1 MKNRTL
7 KSLSVL
13 LSICMLGTSPV
24 SATDFS
30 DGSDFTE
37 DNMQAQTDTNSAVA
51 DPTATDDFSAD
62 DATDDTAVFDSED
75 EIFTDEET
83 NSEFSSDENEQNL
96 EEDEAVAAGSLDN
109 SVSAYYANSI
119 VEANIPTDPNVT
131 TTCASYNGSNLESQN
146 YATWSSTVDSYLT
159 TSPDGRLM
167 RVQGN
172 ALDGKL
178 LIEYYDTSYNLK
190 NTMTLDLSLP
200 IFGAFYESNNNY
212 YILTGANNS
221 SQNDSQEVYRV
232 TKYSK
237 DWKAQGSCGLFGA
250 NTTVP
255 FSAGSARM
263 TIYGDYLF
271 VRTCHTM
278 YKSSDGLN
286 HQANVTFSVNTS
298 NMSIIDSYTAIMN
311 SSMGYVS
318 HSFNQFIQIDNGTLI
333 GVDHGDAYPRSIALL
348 KYKTNISNGHFVPTG
363 RNDYCQK
370 TDVLSFP
377 GTIGDNYTGASIGG
391 FEYSDSSY
399 LIAGNYDS
407 NGSSSVRN
415 VFIASVPKDG
425 GTPVIRYLSNYA
437 GTDDSA
443 TTPHLIK
450 TGSNSFVIMWSSQG
464 YVYYT
469 TLDGTGQQTDT
480 TYKMTGNLSDCVPA
494 VINGKL
500 IWYTWK
506 SNVNTFYSINLSNL
520 SDTHATRI
528 KNGHKFAN
536 ETPVNGLMKRSCTVC
551 GYQDTVSVPTSIYLW
566 RRTEPGSYQYN
577 YVGRSNYMELG
588 QSDDLWWTPNF
599 NSANS
604 SYPELSECEIS
615 CSDESVLS
623 IKMNTID
630 MATITAKKAGK
641 ATISIKS
648 KYSDDYVLKTD
659 FYVNMIDSSNSR
671 LSLKRSTYNY
681 DGTEHKPS
689 ATLTI
694 NGAAATEGTDF
705 KLSYEGDL
713 VNAGT
718 VTVTATGIGKYT
730 GSVSTTYRINPQT
743 LTAADTSI
751 SVESAY
757 YNGSEQKPAVSV
769 THNGKKLTP
778 DTDYT
783 VTYTNNIEV
792 TDYARARITG
802 QGNYK
807 GTLTQYFTIRKQ
819 DISNCSIILSAD
831 SFPYDGSDKRP
842 EVTVKAGNNTLTASS
857 DYTVSYSNNRAVGTA
872 TVTISGRNNY
882 TGSASKSFRIVPA
895 DIANFT
901 ASLSASTFG
910 YDGSKKKPSATVRSG
925 NKTLTSGT
933 DFTVSYSNNVN
944 VGTASAVI
952 TGKGNY
958 SGSITKEFI
967 ITPADFSKLTAS
979 LAAGTFSYDGTE
991 KKPEVTVKSGSKQ
1004 LTSGTDFTVS
1014 YTDNINVGTAKAV
1027 ITGKGN
1033 YSGTITK
1040 SFKITQADL
1049 SKFTASLS
1057 ADSFIYDGA
1066 EKKPEV
1072 TVKSDNAQLTA
1083 ATDFT
1088 VSYSSNVNAGTATV
1102 TITGKGNYSGSIRK
1116 QFTITPADFS
1126 GFSAE
1131 LSADTVTYTGSTQK
1145 PGATVKSGD
1154 KVLVSGTD
1162 FTVSYSNNTNAGTAK
1177 ATIKGKG
1184 NYSGTITKEFTITP
1198 ADISQLTA
1206 SLSADIFRYNG
1217 TEQKPSVTVKSR
1229 DKMLVPDTDFTVS
1242 YSDNI
1247 DVGTATVNITGQGNY
1262 TGSMTR
1268 TFTITNARIPA
1279 VITAKS
1285 VTLNQSTKKTS
1296 VFTAETDGKITLKS
1310 SNSKIVKVSG
1320 TKIIPVAPGK
1330 VTLTITAARG
1340 QDYEK
1345 ASKKISVTVRP
1356 LTTSK
1361 LSLKS
1366 TAKKQAT
1373 VSWTAAKSISRYQ
1386 IYYSRRSDMKNA
1398 KHITAKSSAKS
1409 AVLKNLTSK
1418 KKYYVRIRTYKTVS
1432 GKKYYSTWSSVKS
1445 VTVK

>member
-13 LSICMLGTSPV
+13 LSICLLGTSPV

-37 DNMQAQTDTNSAVA
+37 DSTQAQTDTNSAVA

-62 DATDDTAVFDSED
+62 DATDDTAAFDSED

-83 NSEFSSDENEQNL
+83 NSEFSSDEVETEEAPVAGGL
-96 EEDEAVAAGSLDN
+96 EN
-109 SVSAYYANSI
+109 SISTHFNYSI
-119 VEANIPTDPNVT
+119 VEADIENDPSLKT
-131 TTCASYNGSNLESQN
+131 ICDTYKGSNLESQD
-146 YATWSSTVDSYLT
+146 YEAWATTIDSYLT
-159 TSPDGRLM
+159 TSPDGNLM
-167 RVQGN
+167 RVQAG

-178 LIEYYDTSYNLK
+178 LIEYYDTSYNFK
-190 NTMTLDLSLP
+190 RAMTLDLSLP
-200 IFGAFYESNNNY
+200 IFGAFYESNDNY
-212 YILTGANNS
+212 YILTGQNNPDH
-221 SQNDSQEVYRV
+221 NDSVETYRV

-237 DWKAQGSCGLFGA
+237 DWKAQGSCSLFGA
-250 NTTVP
+250 NTAQP
-255 FSAGSARM
+255 FAFGTARM
-263 TIYGDYLF
+263 MVSGNYLY
-271 VRTCHTM
+271 VRTCHVM
-278 YKSSDGLN
+278 YNG

-298 NMSIIDSYTAIMN
+298 DMSIMDQYYKVEYTP
-311 SSMGYVS
+311 SGYVS
-318 HSFNQFIQIDNGTLI
+318 HTFTQFLKMDNGTFL
-333 GVDHGDAYPRSIALL
+333 GVDQGDTYPRGINLVKSTID
-348 KYKTNISNGHFVPTG
+348 SSTG
-363 RNDYCQK
+363 RFTKNFSTSVIMDF
-370 TDVLSFP
+370 TLGS
-377 GTIGDNYTGASIGG
+377 GTYTAATVGG

-399 LIAGNYDS
+399 LVAGSCDIDNTRTT
-407 NGSSSVRN
+407 RN
-415 VFIASVPKDG
+415 VFILSAPKSGD
-425 GTPVIRYLSNYA
+425 TPVIRYLSNYA
-437 GTDDSA
+437 GTEDTASA
-443 TTPHLIK
+443 PHLIK
-450 TGSNSFVIMWSSQG
+450 TGSNSFIIMWSSQG
-464 YVYYT
+464 HVYYT
-469 TLDGTGQQTDT
+469 ALDGNGQQTSSI
-480 TYKMTGNLSDCVPA
+480 YQMVGNLSDCVP
-494 VINGKL
+494 VIVNGKL

-506 SNVNTFYSINLSNL
+506 NEVNTFYSINLSNL
-520 SDTHATRI
+520 SENHASRI
-528 KNGHKFAN
+528 TNGHKFAN

-551 GYQDTVSVPTSIYLW
+551 GYQDTVSVPTSINLW
-566 RRTEPGSYQYN
+566 KKKEPDSYN
-577 YVGRSNYMELG
+577 YIYMGRSNYMDIG
-588 QSDDLWWTPNF
+588 QSADLWWTPKF

-604 SYPELSECEIS
+604 SYPELSECVIS
-615 CSDESVLS
+615 NSDESVLS

-659 FYVNMIDSSNSR
+659 FYVNMIDSSHSR

-783 VTYTNNIEV
+783 VAYTNNIEV

-842 EVTVKAGNNTLTASS
+842 EVTVKSGNNTLTASS

-910 YDGSKKKPSATVRSG
+910 YDGSKKEPSATVRSG

-1066 EKKPEV
+1066 EKKPVV

-1083 ATDFT
+1083 DTDFT
-1088 VSYSSNVNAGTATV
+1088 VSYSSNINAGTATV
-1102 TITGKGNYSGSIRK
+1102 TITGKGNYSGSIKK

-1131 LSADTVTYTGSTQK
+1131 LSADTVTYTGSAQK

-1373 VSWTAAKSISRYQ
+1373 VSWTARKSISRYQ

>member
-62 DATDDTAVFDSED
+62 DATDDTAAFDSED

-83 NSEFSSDENEQNL
+83 NSEFSSDEVETEEAPVAGGL
-96 EEDEAVAAGSLDN
+96 EN
-109 SVSAYYANSI
+109 SISTHFNYSI
-119 VEANIPTDPNVT
+119 VEADIENDPSLKT
-131 TTCASYNGSNLESQN
+131 ICDTYKGSNLESQD
-146 YATWSSTVDSYLT
+146 YEAWATTIDSYLT
-159 TSPDGRLM
+159 TSPDGNLM
-167 RVQGN
+167 RVQAG

-178 LIEYYDTSYNLK
+178 LIEYYDTSYNFK
-190 NTMTLDLSLP
+190 RAMTLDLSLP
-200 IFGAFYESNNNY
+200 IFGAFYESNDNY
-212 YILTGANNS
+212 YVLTGQNNPDH
-221 SQNDSQEVYRV
+221 NDSVETYRV

-237 DWKAQGSCGLFGA
+237 DWKAQGSCSLFGA
-250 NTTVP
+250 NTAQP
-255 FSAGSARM
+255 FAFGTARM
-263 TIYGDYLF
+263 MVSGNYLY
-271 VRTCHTM
+271 VRTCHVM
-278 YKSSDGLN
+278 YNG

-298 NMSIIDSYTAIMN
+298 DMSIMDQYYKVEYTP
-311 SSMGYVS
+311 SGYVS
-318 HSFNQFIQIDNGTLI
+318 HTFTQFLKMDNGTFL
-333 GVDHGDAYPRSIALL
+333 GVDQGDTYPRGINLVKSTID
-348 KYKTNISNGHFVPTG
+348 SSTG
-363 RNDYCQK
+363 RFTKNFSTSVIMDF
-370 TDVLSFP
+370 TLGS
-377 GTIGDNYTGASIGG
+377 GTYTAATVGG

-399 LIAGNYDS
+399 LVAGSCDIDNTRTT
-407 NGSSSVRN
+407 RN
-415 VFIASVPKDG
+415 VFILSAPKSGD
-425 GTPVIRYLSNYA
+425 TPVIRYLSNYA
-437 GTDDSA
+437 GTEDTASA
-443 TTPHLIK
+443 PHLIK
-450 TGSNSFVIMWSSQG
+450 TGSNSFIIMWSSQG
-464 YVYYT
+464 HVYYT
-469 TLDGTGQQTDT
+469 ALDGNGQQTSSI
-480 TYKMTGNLSDCVPA
+480 YQMVGNLSDCVP
-494 VINGKL
+494 VIVNGKL

-506 SNVNTFYSINLSNL
+506 NEVNTFYSINLSNL
-520 SDTHATRI
+520 SENHASRI
-528 KNGHKFAN
+528 TNGHKFAN
-536 ETPVNGLMKRSCTVC
+536 ETPVNGLMKRSCTAC
-551 GYQDTVSVPTSIYLW
+551 GYQDTVSVPTSINLW
-566 RRTEPGSYQYN
+566 KKKEPDSYN
-577 YVGRSNYMELG
+577 YIYMGRSNYMELG

-819 DISNCSIILSAD
+819 DINNCSIILSAD

-842 EVTVKAGNNTLTASS
+842 EVTVKSGNNTLTASS
-857 DYTVSYSNNRAVGTA
+857 DYTVSYSNNRSVGTA

-979 LAAGTFSYDGTE
+979 LATGTFSYDGTE
-991 KKPEVTVKSGSKQ
+991 KKPEVTVKSGSK
-1004 LTSGTDFTVS
+1004 
-1014 YTDNINVGTAKAV
+1014 
-1027 ITGKGN
+1027 
-1033 YSGTITK
+1033 
-1040 SFKITQADL
+1040 
-1049 SKFTASLS
+1049 
-1057 ADSFIYDGA
+1057 
-1066 EKKPEV
+1066 
-1072 TVKSDNAQLTA
+1072 QLTA

-1116 QFTITPADFS
+1116 QFTIIPADFS

-1131 LSADTVTYTGSTQK
+1131 LSADTVTYTGSAQK

-1162 FTVSYSNNTNAGTAK
+1162 FTVSYSNNTNTGTAK

-1217 TEQKPSVTVKSR
+1217 TEQKPSVTVKSG
-1229 DKMLVPDTDFTVS
+1229 DKTLVPDTDFTVS

-1247 DVGTATVNITGQGNY
+1247 DVGTATVTITGQGNY

-1373 VSWTAAKSISRYQ
+1373 VSWTATKSISRYQ

>member
-13 LSICMLGTSPV
+13 LSICLLGTSPV

-37 DNMQAQTDTNSAVA
+37 DSTQAQTDTNSAVA

-62 DATDDTAVFDSED
+62 DATDDTAAFDSED

-83 NSEFSSDENEQNL
+83 NSEFSSDEVETEEAPVAGGL
-96 EEDEAVAAGSLDN
+96 EN
-109 SVSAYYANSI
+109 SISTHFNYSI
-119 VEANIPTDPNVT
+119 VEADIENDPSLKT
-131 TTCASYNGSNLESQN
+131 ICDTYKGSNLESQD
-146 YATWSSTVDSYLT
+146 YEAWATTIDSYLT
-159 TSPDGRLM
+159 TSPDGNLM
-167 RVQGN
+167 RVQAG

-178 LIEYYDTSYNLK
+178 LIEYYDTSYNFK
-190 NTMTLDLSLP
+190 RAMTLDLSLP
-200 IFGAFYESNNNY
+200 IFGAFYESNDNY
-212 YILTGANNS
+212 YILTGQNNPDH
-221 SQNDSQEVYRV
+221 NDSVETYRV

-237 DWKAQGSCGLFGA
+237 DWKAQGSCSLFGA
-250 NTTVP
+250 NTAQP
-255 FSAGSARM
+255 FAFGTARM
-263 TIYGDYLF
+263 MVSGNYLY
-271 VRTCHTM
+271 VRTCHVM
-278 YKSSDGLN
+278 YNG

-298 NMSIIDSYTAIMN
+298 DMSIMDQYYKVEYTP
-311 SSMGYVS
+311 SGYVS
-318 HSFNQFIQIDNGTLI
+318 HTFTQFLKMDNGTFL
-333 GVDHGDAYPRSIALL
+333 GVDQGDTYPRGINLVKSTID
-348 KYKTNISNGHFVPTG
+348 SSTG
-363 RNDYCQK
+363 RFTKNFSTSVIMDF
-370 TDVLSFP
+370 TLGS
-377 GTIGDNYTGASIGG
+377 GTYTAATVGG

-399 LIAGNYDS
+399 LVAGSCDIDNTRTT
-407 NGSSSVRN
+407 RN
-415 VFIASVPKDG
+415 VFILSAPKSGD
-425 GTPVIRYLSNYA
+425 TPVIRYLSNYA
-437 GTDDSA
+437 GTEDTASA
-443 TTPHLIK
+443 PHLIK
-450 TGSNSFVIMWSSQG
+450 TGSNSFIIMWSSQG
-464 YVYYT
+464 HVYYT
-469 TLDGTGQQTDT
+469 ALDGNGQQTSSI
-480 TYKMTGNLSDCVPA
+480 YQMVGNLSDCVP
-494 VINGKL
+494 VIVNGKL

-506 SNVNTFYSINLSNL
+506 NEVNTFYSINLSNL
-520 SDTHATRI
+520 SENHASRI
-528 KNGHKFAN
+528 TNGHKFAN

-551 GYQDTVSVPTSIYLW
+551 GYQDTVSVPTSINLW
-566 RRTEPGSYQYN
+566 KKKEPDSYN
-577 YVGRSNYMELG
+577 YIYMGRSNYMDIG
-588 QSDDLWWTPNF
+588 QSADLWWTPKF

-604 SYPELSECEIS
+604 SYPELSECVIS
-615 CSDESVLS
+615 NSDESVLS

-659 FYVNMIDSSNSR
+659 FYVNMIDSSHSR

-783 VTYTNNIEV
+783 VAYTNNIEV

-842 EVTVKAGNNTLTASS
+842 EVTVKSGNNTLTASS

-1014 YTDNINVGTAKAV
+1014 YTDNINVGTAKAI

-1083 ATDFT
+1083 DTDFT

-1102 TITGKGNYSGSIRK
+1102 TITGKGNYSGSIKK

-1131 LSADTVTYTGSTQK
+1131 LSADTVTYTGSAQK

-1162 FTVSYSNNTNAGTAK
+1162 FTVSYSNNTNTGTAK

-1217 TEQKPSVTVKSR
+1217 AEQKPSVTVKSR

>member
-13 LSICMLGTSPV
+13 LSICLLGTSPV

-37 DNMQAQTDTNSAVA
+37 DSMQAQTDTNSAVA

-62 DATDDTAVFDSED
+62 DATDDTAAFDSED

-83 NSEFSSDENEQNL
+83 NSEFSSDEVETEEAPVAGGL
-96 EEDEAVAAGSLDN
+96 EN
-109 SVSAYYANSI
+109 SISTHFNYSI
-119 VEANIPTDPNVT
+119 VEADIENDPSLKT
-131 TTCASYNGSNLESQN
+131 ICDTYKGSNLESQD
-146 YATWSSTVDSYLT
+146 YEAWATTIDSYLT
-159 TSPDGRLM
+159 TSPDGNLM
-167 RVQGN
+167 RVQAG

-178 LIEYYDTSYNLK
+178 LIEYYDTSYNFK
-190 NTMTLDLSLP
+190 RAMTLDLSLP
-200 IFGAFYESNNNY
+200 IFGAFYESNDNY
-212 YILTGANNS
+212 YILTGQNNPDH
-221 SQNDSQEVYRV
+221 NDSVETYRV

-237 DWKAQGSCGLFGA
+237 DWKAQGSCSLFGA
-250 NTTVP
+250 NTAQP
-255 FSAGSARM
+255 FAFGTARM
-263 TIYGDYLF
+263 MVSGNYLY
-271 VRTCHTM
+271 VRTCHVM
-278 YKSSDGLN
+278 YNG

-298 NMSIIDSYTAIMN
+298 DMSIMDQYYKVEYTP
-311 SSMGYVS
+311 SGYVS
-318 HSFNQFIQIDNGTLI
+318 HTFTQFLKMDNGTFL
-333 GVDHGDAYPRSIALL
+333 GVDQGDTYPRGINLVKSTID
-348 KYKTNISNGHFVPTG
+348 SSTG
-363 RNDYCQK
+363 RFTKNFSTSVIMDF
-370 TDVLSFP
+370 TLGS
-377 GTIGDNYTGASIGG
+377 GTYTAATVGG

-399 LIAGNYDS
+399 LVAGSCDIDNTRTT
-407 NGSSSVRN
+407 RN
-415 VFIASVPKDG
+415 VFILSAPKSGD
-425 GTPVIRYLSNYA
+425 TPVIRYLSNYA
-437 GTDDSA
+437 GTEDTASA
-443 TTPHLIK
+443 PHLIK
-450 TGSNSFVIMWSSQG
+450 TGSNSFIIMWSSQG
-464 YVYYT
+464 HVYYT
-469 TLDGTGQQTDT
+469 ALDGNGQQTSSI
-480 TYKMTGNLSDCVPA
+480 YQMVGNLSDCVP
-494 VINGKL
+494 VIVNGKL

-506 SNVNTFYSINLSNL
+506 NEVNTFYSINLSNL
-520 SDTHATRI
+520 SENHASRI
-528 KNGHKFAN
+528 TNGHKFAN

-551 GYQDTVSVPTSIYLW
+551 GYQDTVSVPTYIKLW
-566 RRTEPGSYQYN
+566 KKKEPDSYN
-577 YVGRSNYMELG
+577 YIYMGRSNYMDIG
-588 QSDDLWWTPNF
+588 QSADLWWTPDF

-659 FYVNMIDSSNSR
+659 FYVNMIDSSHSR
-671 LSLKRSTYNY
+671 LSLEKSTYNY

-694 NGAAATEGTDF
+694 NGTAATEGTDF

-743 LTAADTSI
+743 LTATDTSI

-783 VTYTNNIEV
+783 VAYTNNIEV

-842 EVTVKAGNNTLTASS
+842 EVTVKSGNNTLTASS

-979 LAAGTFSYDGTE
+979 LAAGTFSYDSTE

-1004 LTSGTDFTVS
+1004 LTAGTDFTVS

-1066 EKKPEV
+1066 EKKPVV

-1083 ATDFT
+1083 DTDFT
-1088 VSYSSNVNAGTATV
+1088 VSYSSNINAGTATV
-1102 TITGKGNYSGSIRK
+1102 TITGKGNYSGSIKK

-1131 LSADTVTYTGSTQK
+1131 LSADTVTYTGSAQK

-1310 SNSKIVKVSG
+1310 SNSKIVKVSR

-1373 VSWTAAKSISRYQ
+1373 VSWTARKSISRYQ

>member
-37 DNMQAQTDTNSAVA
+37 DSTQAQTDTNSAVA
-51 DPTATDDFSAD
+51 DQTATDNFSAD
-62 DATDDTAVFDSED
+62 DATDDTTAFDSED

-83 NSEFSSDENEQNL
+83 NSEFSSDEVETEEAPVAGGL
-96 EEDEAVAAGSLDN
+96 EN
-109 SVSAYYANSI
+109 SISTHFNYSI
-119 VEANIPTDPNVT
+119 VEADIENDPSLKT
-131 TTCASYNGSNLESQN
+131 ICDTYKGSNLESQD
-146 YATWSSTVDSYLT
+146 YEAWATTIDSYLT
-159 TSPDGRLM
+159 TSPDGNLM
-167 RVQGN
+167 RVQAG

-178 LIEYYDTSYNLK
+178 LIEYYDTSYNFK
-190 NTMTLDLSLP
+190 RAMTLDLSLP
-200 IFGAFYESNNNY
+200 IFGAFYESNDNY
-212 YILTGANNS
+212 YVLTGQNNPDH
-221 SQNDSQEVYRV
+221 NDSVETYRV

-237 DWKAQGSCGLFGA
+237 DWKAQGSCSLFGA
-250 NTTVP
+250 NTAQP
-255 FSAGSARM
+255 FAFGTARM
-263 TIYGDYLF
+263 MVSGNYLY
-271 VRTCHTM
+271 VRTCHVM
-278 YKSSDGLN
+278 YNG

-298 NMSIIDSYTAIMN
+298 DMSIMDQYYKVEYTP
-311 SSMGYVS
+311 SGYVS
-318 HSFNQFIQIDNGTLI
+318 HTFTQFLKMDNGTFL
-333 GVDHGDAYPRSIALL
+333 GVDQGDTYPRGINLVKSTID
-348 KYKTNISNGHFVPTG
+348 SSTG
-363 RNDYCQK
+363 RFTKNFSTSVIMDF
-370 TDVLSFP
+370 TLGS
-377 GTIGDNYTGASIGG
+377 GTYTAATVGG

-399 LIAGNYDS
+399 LVAGSCDIDNTRTT
-407 NGSSSVRN
+407 RN
-415 VFIASVPKDG
+415 VFILSAPKSGD
-425 GTPVIRYLSNYA
+425 TPVIRYLSNYA
-437 GTDDSA
+437 GTEDTASA
-443 TTPHLIK
+443 PHLIK
-450 TGSNSFVIMWSSQG
+450 TGSNSFIIMWSSQG
-464 YVYYT
+464 HVYYT
-469 TLDGTGQQTDT
+469 ALDGNGQQTSSI
-480 TYKMTGNLSDCVPA
+480 YQMVGNLSDCVP
-494 VINGKL
+494 VIVNGKL

-506 SNVNTFYSINLSNL
+506 NEVNTFYSINLSNL
-520 SDTHATRI
+520 SENHASRI
-528 KNGHKFAN
+528 TNGHKFAN

-566 RRTEPGSYQYN
+566 KKKEPDSYN
-577 YVGRSNYMELG
+577 YVYMGRSNYMDIG
-588 QSDDLWWTPNF
+588 QSADLWWTPDF

-659 FYVNMIDSSNSR
+659 FYVNMIDSSHSR

-743 LTAADTSI
+743 LTSADTSI

-769 THNGKKLTP
+769 IHNGKKLTP

-842 EVTVKAGNNTLTASS
+842 EVTVKSGNNTLTASS

-979 LAAGTFSYDGTE
+979 LATGTFSYDGTE

-1004 LTSGTDFTVS
+1004 LTAGTDFTVS

-1131 LSADTVTYTGSTQK
+1131 LSADTVTYTGSAQK

-1162 FTVSYSNNTNAGTAK
+1162 FTVSYSNNTNTGTAK

-1217 TEQKPSVTVKSR
+1217 AEQKPSVTVKSG
-1229 DKMLVPDTDFTVS
+1229 DKTLVPDTDFTVS

-1247 DVGTATVNITGQGNY
+1247 DVGTATVTITGQGNY

-1386 IYYSRRSDMKNA
+1386 IYYSQRSDMKNA

>member
-1 MKNRTL
+1 
-7 KSLSVL
+7 
-13 LSICMLGTSPV
+13 
-24 SATDFS
+24 
-30 DGSDFTE
+30 
-37 DNMQAQTDTNSAVA
+37 
-51 DPTATDDFSAD
+51 
-62 DATDDTAVFDSED
+62 
-75 EIFTDEET
+75 
-83 NSEFSSDENEQNL
+83 
-96 EEDEAVAAGSLDN
+96 
-109 SVSAYYANSI
+109 
-119 VEANIPTDPNVT
+119 
-131 TTCASYNGSNLESQN
+131 
-146 YATWSSTVDSYLT
+146 
-159 TSPDGRLM
+159 
-167 RVQGN
+167 
-172 ALDGKL
+172 
-178 LIEYYDTSYNLK
+178 
-190 NTMTLDLSLP
+190 
-200 IFGAFYESNNNY
+200 
-212 YILTGANNS
+212 
-221 SQNDSQEVYRV
+221 
-232 TKYSK
+232 
-237 DWKAQGSCGLFGA
+237 
-250 NTTVP
+250 
-255 FSAGSARM
+255 
-263 TIYGDYLF
+263 
-271 VRTCHTM
+271 
-278 YKSSDGLN
+278 
-286 HQANVTFSVNTS
+286 
-298 NMSIIDSYTAIMN
+298 
-311 SSMGYVS
+311 
-318 HSFNQFIQIDNGTLI
+318 
-333 GVDHGDAYPRSIALL
+333 
-348 KYKTNISNGHFVPTG
+348 
-363 RNDYCQK
+363 
-370 TDVLSFP
+370 
-377 GTIGDNYTGASIGG
+377 
-391 FEYSDSSY
+391 
-399 LIAGNYDS
+399 
-407 NGSSSVRN
+407 
-415 VFIASVPKDG
+415 
-425 GTPVIRYLSNYA
+425 
-437 GTDDSA
+437 
-443 TTPHLIK
+443 
-450 TGSNSFVIMWSSQG
+450 
-464 YVYYT
+464 
-469 TLDGTGQQTDT
+469 
-480 TYKMTGNLSDCVPA
+480 
-494 VINGKL
+494 
-500 IWYTWK
+500 
-506 SNVNTFYSINLSNL
+506 
-520 SDTHATRI
+520 
-528 KNGHKFAN
+528 
-536 ETPVNGLMKRSCTVC
+536 
-551 GYQDTVSVPTSIYLW
+551 
-566 RRTEPGSYQYN
+566 
-577 YVGRSNYMELG
+577 
-588 QSDDLWWTPNF
+588 
-599 NSANS
+599 
-604 SYPELSECEIS
+604 
-615 CSDESVLS
+615 
-623 IKMNTID
+623 

-659 FYVNMIDSSNSR
+659 FYVNMIDSSHSR

-694 NGAAATEGTDF
+694 NGVAATEGTDF

-718 VTVTATGIGKYT
+718 ATVTATGIGKYT

-743 LTAADTSI
+743 LTAADTNI

-783 VTYTNNIEV
+783 VAYTNNIEV

-842 EVTVKAGNNTLTASS
+842 EVTVKSGNNTLTASS

-901 ASLSASTFG
+901 VSLSASTFG

-925 NKTLTSGT
+925 NKT
-933 DFTVSYSNNVN
+933 
-944 VGTASAVI
+944 
-952 TGKGNY
+952 
-958 SGSITKEFI
+958 
-967 ITPADFSKLTAS
+967 
-979 LAAGTFSYDGTE
+979 
-991 KKPEVTVKSGSKQ
+991 

-1066 EKKPEV
+1066 EKKPVV

-1083 ATDFT
+1083 DTDFT
-1088 VSYSSNVNAGTATV
+1088 VSYSSNINAGTATV
-1102 TITGKGNYSGSIRK
+1102 TITGKGNYSGSIKK

-1131 LSADTVTYTGSTQK
+1131 LSADTVTYTGSAQK

-1296 VFTAETDGKITLKS
+1296 IFTAETDGKITLKS

-1386 IYYSRRSDMKNA
+1386 IYYSQRSDMKNA

>member
-37 DNMQAQTDTNSAVA
+37 DSTQTQTDTTVAAADSA
-51 DPTATDDFSAD
+51 DNFSAD
-62 DATDDTAVFDSED
+62 DATDDTTAFDSED

-83 NSEFSSDENEQNL
+83 NSEFSSDEVETEEAPVAGGL
-96 EEDEAVAAGSLDN
+96 EN
-109 SVSAYYANSI
+109 SISTHFNYSI
-119 VEANIPTDPNVT
+119 VEADIENDPSLKT
-131 TTCASYNGSNLESQN
+131 ICDTYKGSNLESQD
-146 YATWSSTVDSYLT
+146 YEAWATTIDSYLT
-159 TSPDGRLM
+159 TSPDGNLM
-167 RVQGN
+167 RVQAG

-178 LIEYYDTSYNLK
+178 LIEYYDTSYNFK
-190 NTMTLDLSLP
+190 RAMTLDLSLP
-200 IFGAFYESNNNY
+200 IFGAFYESNDNY
-212 YILTGANNS
+212 YVLTGQNNPDH
-221 SQNDSQEVYRV
+221 NDSVETYRV

-237 DWKAQGSCGLFGA
+237 DWKAQGSCSLFGA
-250 NTTVP
+250 NTAQP
-255 FSAGSARM
+255 FAFGTARM
-263 TIYGDYLF
+263 MVSGNYLY
-271 VRTCHTM
+271 VRTCHVM
-278 YKSSDGLN
+278 YNG

-298 NMSIIDSYTAIMN
+298 DMSIMDQYYKVEYTP
-311 SSMGYVS
+311 SGYVS
-318 HSFNQFIQIDNGTLI
+318 HTFTQFLKMDNGTFL
-333 GVDHGDAYPRSIALL
+333 GVDQGDTYPRGINLVKSTID
-348 KYKTNISNGHFVPTG
+348 SSTG
-363 RNDYCQK
+363 RFTKNFSTSVIMDF
-370 TDVLSFP
+370 TLGS
-377 GTIGDNYTGASIGG
+377 GTYTAATVGG

-399 LIAGNYDS
+399 LVAGSCDIDNTRTT
-407 NGSSSVRN
+407 RN
-415 VFIASVPKDG
+415 VFILSAPKSGD
-425 GTPVIRYLSNYA
+425 TPVIRYLSNYA
-437 GTDDSA
+437 GTEDTASA
-443 TTPHLIK
+443 PHLIK
-450 TGSNSFVIMWSSQG
+450 TGSNSFIIMWSSQG
-464 YVYYT
+464 HVYYT
-469 TLDGTGQQTDT
+469 ALDGNGQQTSSI
-480 TYKMTGNLSDCVPA
+480 YQMVGNLSDCVP
-494 VINGKL
+494 VIVNGKL

-506 SNVNTFYSINLSNL
+506 NEVNTFYSINLSNL
-520 SDTHATRI
+520 SENHASRI
-528 KNGHKFAN
+528 TNGHKFAN

-566 RRTEPGSYQYN
+566 KKKEPDSYN
-577 YVGRSNYMELG
+577 YTYMGRSNYMDIG
-588 QSDDLWWTPNF
+588 QSADLWWTPDF

-842 EVTVKAGNNTLTASS
+842 EVTVKSGNNTLTASS

-979 LAAGTFSYDGTE
+979 LATGTFSYDGTE

-1004 LTSGTDFTVS
+1004 LTAGTDFTVS

-1102 TITGKGNYSGSIRK
+1102 TITGKGNYSGSIKK

-1131 LSADTVTYTGSTQK
+1131 LSADTVTYTGSAQK

-1162 FTVSYSNNTNAGTAK
+1162 FTVSYSNNTNTGTAK

-1217 TEQKPSVTVKSR
+1217 AEQKPSVTVKSG
-1229 DKMLVPDTDFTVS
+1229 DKTLVPDTDFTVS

-1247 DVGTATVNITGQGNY
+1247 DVGTATVTITGQGNY

-1386 IYYSRRSDMKNA
+1386 IYYSQRSDMKNA

>member
-13 LSICMLGTSPV
+13 LSICLLGTSPV

-37 DNMQAQTDTNSAVA
+37 DSTQAQTDTNSAVA

-62 DATDDTAVFDSED
+62 DATDDTAAFDSED

-83 NSEFSSDENEQNL
+83 NSEFSSDEVETEEAPVAGGL
-96 EEDEAVAAGSLDN
+96 EN
-109 SVSAYYANSI
+109 SISTHFNYSI
-119 VEANIPTDPNVT
+119 VEADIENDPSLKT
-131 TTCASYNGSNLESQN
+131 ICDTYKGSNLESQD
-146 YATWSSTVDSYLT
+146 YEAWATTIDSYLT
-159 TSPDGRLM
+159 TSPDGNLM
-167 RVQGN
+167 RVQAG

-178 LIEYYDTSYNLK
+178 LIEYYDTSYNFK
-190 NTMTLDLSLP
+190 RAMTLDLSLP
-200 IFGAFYESNNNY
+200 IFGAFYESNDNY
-212 YILTGANNS
+212 YILTGQNNPDH
-221 SQNDSQEVYRV
+221 NDSVETYRV

-237 DWKAQGSCGLFGA
+237 DWKAQGSCSLFGA
-250 NTTVP
+250 NTAQP
-255 FSAGSARM
+255 FAFGTARM
-263 TIYGDYLF
+263 MVSGNYLY
-271 VRTCHTM
+271 VRTCHVM
-278 YKSSDGLN
+278 YNG

-298 NMSIIDSYTAIMN
+298 DMSIMDQYYKVEYTP
-311 SSMGYVS
+311 SGYVS
-318 HSFNQFIQIDNGTLI
+318 HTFTQFLKMDNGTFL
-333 GVDHGDAYPRSIALL
+333 GVDQGDTYPRGINLVKSTID
-348 KYKTNISNGHFVPTG
+348 SSTG
-363 RNDYCQK
+363 RFTKNFSTSVIMDF
-370 TDVLSFP
+370 TLGS
-377 GTIGDNYTGASIGG
+377 GTYTAATVGG

-399 LIAGNYDS
+399 LVAGSCDIDNTRTT
-407 NGSSSVRN
+407 RN
-415 VFIASVPKDG
+415 VFILSAPKSGD
-425 GTPVIRYLSNYA
+425 TPVIRYLSNYA
-437 GTDDSA
+437 GTEDTASA
-443 TTPHLIK
+443 PHLIK
-450 TGSNSFVIMWSSQG
+450 TGSNSFIIMWSSQG
-464 YVYYT
+464 HVYYT
-469 TLDGTGQQTDT
+469 ALDGNGQQTSSI
-480 TYKMTGNLSDCVPA
+480 YQMVGNLSDCVP
-494 VINGKL
+494 VIVNGKL

-506 SNVNTFYSINLSNL
+506 NEVNTFYSINLSNL
-520 SDTHATRI
+520 SENHASRI
-528 KNGHKFAN
+528 TNGHKFAN

-551 GYQDTVSVPTSIYLW
+551 GYQDTVSVPTSINLW
-566 RRTEPGSYQYN
+566 KKKEPDSYN
-577 YVGRSNYMELG
+577 YIYMGRSNYMDIG
-588 QSDDLWWTPNF
+588 QSADLWWTPKF

-604 SYPELSECEIS
+604 SYPELSECVIS
-615 CSDESVLS
+615 NSDESVLS

-659 FYVNMIDSSNSR
+659 FYVNMIDSSHSR

-783 VTYTNNIEV
+783 VAYTNNIEV

-842 EVTVKAGNNTLTASS
+842 EVTVKSGNNTLTASS

-1014 YTDNINVGTAKAV
+1014 YTDNINVGTAKAI

-1083 ATDFT
+1083 DTDFT

-1102 TITGKGNYSGSIRK
+1102 TITGKGNYSGSIKK

-1131 LSADTVTYTGSTQK
+1131 LSADTVTYTGSAQK

-1162 FTVSYSNNTNAGTAK
+1162 FTVSYSNNTNTGTAK

-1373 VSWTAAKSISRYQ
+1373 VSWTARKSISRYQ

>member
-13 LSICMLGTSPV
+13 LSICLLGTSPV

-37 DNMQAQTDTNSAVA
+37 DSTQAQTDTTVATADSA
-51 DPTATDDFSAD
+51 DNFSAD
-62 DATDDTAVFDSED
+62 DATDDTTAFDSED

-83 NSEFSSDENEQNL
+83 NSEFSSDEVETEEAPVAGGL
-96 EEDEAVAAGSLDN
+96 EN
-109 SVSAYYANSI
+109 SISTHFNYSI
-119 VEANIPTDPNVT
+119 VEADIENDPSLKT
-131 TTCASYNGSNLESQN
+131 ICDTYKGSNLESQD
-146 YATWSSTVDSYLT
+146 YEAWATTIDSYLT
-159 TSPDGRLM
+159 TSPDGNLM
-167 RVQGN
+167 RVQAG

-178 LIEYYDTSYNLK
+178 LIEYYDTSYNFK
-190 NTMTLDLSLP
+190 RAMTLDLSLP
-200 IFGAFYESNNNY
+200 IFGAFYESNDNY
-212 YILTGANNS
+212 YVLTGQNNPDH
-221 SQNDSQEVYRV
+221 NDSVETYRV

-237 DWKAQGSCGLFGA
+237 DWKAQGSCSLFGA
-250 NTTVP
+250 NTAQP
-255 FSAGSARM
+255 FAFGTARM
-263 TIYGDYLF
+263 MVSGNYLY
-271 VRTCHTM
+271 VRTCHVM
-278 YKSSDGLN
+278 YNG

-298 NMSIIDSYTAIMN
+298 DMSIMDQYYKVEYTP
-311 SSMGYVS
+311 SGYVS
-318 HSFNQFIQIDNGTLI
+318 HTFTQFLKMDNGTFL
-333 GVDHGDAYPRSIALL
+333 GVDQGDTYPRGINLVKSTID
-348 KYKTNISNGHFVPTG
+348 SSTG
-363 RNDYCQK
+363 RFTKNFSTSVIMDF
-370 TDVLSFP
+370 TLGS
-377 GTIGDNYTGASIGG
+377 GTYTAATVGG

-399 LIAGNYDS
+399 LVAGSCDIDNTRTT
-407 NGSSSVRN
+407 RN
-415 VFIASVPKDG
+415 VFILSAPKSSD
-425 GTPVIRYLSNYA
+425 TPVIRYLSNYA
-437 GTDDSA
+437 GTEDTASA
-443 TTPHLIK
+443 PHLIK
-450 TGSNSFVIMWSSQG
+450 TGSNSFIIMWSSQG
-464 YVYYT
+464 HVYYT
-469 TLDGTGQQTDT
+469 ALDGNGQQTSSI
-480 TYKMTGNLSDCVPA
+480 YQMVGNLSDCVP
-494 VINGKL
+494 VIVNGKL

-506 SNVNTFYSINLSNL
+506 NEVNTFYSINLSNL
-520 SDTHATRI
+520 SENHASRI
-528 KNGHKFAN
+528 TNGHKFAN

-566 RRTEPGSYQYN
+566 KKKEPDSYN
-577 YVGRSNYMELG
+577 YVYMGRSNYMDIG
-588 QSDDLWWTPNF
+588 QSADLWWTPDF

-659 FYVNMIDSSNSR
+659 FYVDMIDSSNSR

-743 LTAADTSI
+743 LTSADTSI

-842 EVTVKAGNNTLTASS
+842 EVTVKSGNNTLTASS

-944 VGTASAVI
+944 AGTASAVI

-979 LAAGTFSYDGTE
+979 LATGTFSYDGTE

-1004 LTSGTDFTVS
+1004 LTAGTDFTVS

-1057 ADSFIYDGA
+1057 VDSFIYDGA

-1102 TITGKGNYSGSIRK
+1102 TITGKGNYSGSIKK

-1131 LSADTVTYTGSTQK
+1131 LSADTVTYTGSAQK

-1162 FTVSYSNNTNAGTAK
+1162 FTVSYSNNTNTGTAK

-1217 TEQKPSVTVKSR
+1217 AEQKPSVTVKSG
-1229 DKMLVPDTDFTVS
+1229 DKTLVPDTDFTVS

-1279 VITAKS
+1279 VITAKN

-1373 VSWTAAKSISRYQ
+1373 VSWTAAKSISGYQ
-1386 IYYSRRSDMKNA
+1386 IYYSQRSDMKNA

>member
-13 LSICMLGTSPV
+13 LSICLLGTSPV

-37 DNMQAQTDTNSAVA
+37 DSTQAQTDTNSAVA

-62 DATDDTAVFDSED
+62 DATDDTAAFDSED

-83 NSEFSSDENEQNL
+83 NSEFSSDEVETEEAPVAGGL
-96 EEDEAVAAGSLDN
+96 EN
-109 SVSAYYANSI
+109 SISTHFNYSI
-119 VEANIPTDPNVT
+119 VEADIENDPSLKT
-131 TTCASYNGSNLESQN
+131 ICDTYKGSNLESQD
-146 YATWSSTVDSYLT
+146 YEAWATTIDSYLT
-159 TSPDGRLM
+159 TSPDGNLM
-167 RVQGN
+167 RVQAG

-178 LIEYYDTSYNLK
+178 LIEYYDTSYNFK
-190 NTMTLDLSLP
+190 RAMTLDLSLP
-200 IFGAFYESNNNY
+200 IFGAFYESNDNY
-212 YILTGANNS
+212 YILTGQNNPDH
-221 SQNDSQEVYRV
+221 NDSVETYRV

-237 DWKAQGSCGLFGA
+237 DWKAQGSCSLFGA
-250 NTTVP
+250 NTAQP
-255 FSAGSARM
+255 FAFGTARM
-263 TIYGDYLF
+263 MVSGNYLY
-271 VRTCHTM
+271 VRTCHVM
-278 YKSSDGLN
+278 YNG

-298 NMSIIDSYTAIMN
+298 DMSIMDQYYKVEYTP
-311 SSMGYVS
+311 SGYVS
-318 HSFNQFIQIDNGTLI
+318 HTFTQFLKMDNGTFL
-333 GVDHGDAYPRSIALL
+333 GVDQGDTYPRGINLVKSTID
-348 KYKTNISNGHFVPTG
+348 SSTG
-363 RNDYCQK
+363 RFTKNFSTSVIMDF
-370 TDVLSFP
+370 TLGS
-377 GTIGDNYTGASIGG
+377 GTYTAATVGG

-399 LIAGNYDS
+399 LVAGSCDIDNTRTT
-407 NGSSSVRN
+407 RN
-415 VFIASVPKDG
+415 VFILSAPKSGD
-425 GTPVIRYLSNYA
+425 TPVIRYLSNYA
-437 GTDDSA
+437 GTEDTASA
-443 TTPHLIK
+443 PHLIK
-450 TGSNSFVIMWSSQG
+450 TGSNSFIIMWSSQG
-464 YVYYT
+464 HVYYT
-469 TLDGTGQQTDT
+469 ALDGNGQQTSSI
-480 TYKMTGNLSDCVPA
+480 YQMVGNLSDCVP
-494 VINGKL
+494 VIVNGKL

-506 SNVNTFYSINLSNL
+506 NEVNTFYSINLSNL
-520 SDTHATRI
+520 SENHASRI
-528 KNGHKFAN
+528 TNGHKFAN

-551 GYQDTVSVPTSIYLW
+551 GYQDTVSVPTSINLW
-566 RRTEPGSYQYN
+566 KKKEPDSYN
-577 YVGRSNYMELG
+577 YIYMGRSNYMDIG
-588 QSDDLWWTPNF
+588 QSADLWWTPKF

-604 SYPELSECEIS
+604 SYPELSECVIS
-615 CSDESVLS
+615 NSDESVLS

-659 FYVNMIDSSNSR
+659 FYVNMIDSSHSR

-783 VTYTNNIEV
+783 VAYTNNIEV

-842 EVTVKAGNNTLTASS
+842 EVTVKSGNNTLTASS

-910 YDGSKKKPSATVRSG
+910 YDGSKKEPSATVRSG

-979 LAAGTFSYDGTE
+979 LAAGTFSYDSTE

-1004 LTSGTDFTVS
+1004 LTAGTDFTVS

-1066 EKKPEV
+1066 EKKPVV

-1083 ATDFT
+1083 DTDFT

-1102 TITGKGNYSGSIRK
+1102 TITGKGNYSGSIKK

-1131 LSADTVTYTGSTQK
+1131 LSADTVTYTGSAQK

-1206 SLSADIFRYNG
+1206 FLSADIFRYNG

-1229 DKMLVPDTDFTVS
+1229 DKMLVPDTDFSVS

>member
-13 LSICMLGTSPV
+13 LSICLLGTSPV

-37 DNMQAQTDTNSAVA
+37 DSTQAQTDTNSAVA

-62 DATDDTAVFDSED
+62 DATDDTAAFDSED

-83 NSEFSSDENEQNL
+83 NSEFSSDEVETEEAPVAGGL
-96 EEDEAVAAGSLDN
+96 EN
-109 SVSAYYANSI
+109 SISTHFNYSI
-119 VEANIPTDPNVT
+119 VEADIENDPSLKT
-131 TTCASYNGSNLESQN
+131 ICDTYKGSNLESQD
-146 YATWSSTVDSYLT
+146 YEAWATTIDSYLT
-159 TSPDGRLM
+159 TSPDGNLM
-167 RVQGN
+167 RVQAG

-178 LIEYYDTSYNLK
+178 LIEYYDTSYNFK
-190 NTMTLDLSLP
+190 RAMTLDLSLP
-200 IFGAFYESNNNY
+200 IFGAFYESNDNY
-212 YILTGANNS
+212 YILTGQNNPDH
-221 SQNDSQEVYRV
+221 NDSVETYRV

-237 DWKAQGSCGLFGA
+237 DWKAQGSCSLFGA
-250 NTTVP
+250 NTAQP
-255 FSAGSARM
+255 FAFGTARM
-263 TIYGDYLF
+263 MVSGNYLY
-271 VRTCHTM
+271 VRTCHVM
-278 YKSSDGLN
+278 YNG

-298 NMSIIDSYTAIMN
+298 DMSIMDQYYKVEYTP
-311 SSMGYVS
+311 SGYVS
-318 HSFNQFIQIDNGTLI
+318 HTFTQFLKMDNGTFL
-333 GVDHGDAYPRSIALL
+333 GVDQGDTYPRGINLVKSTID
-348 KYKTNISNGHFVPTG
+348 SSTG
-363 RNDYCQK
+363 RFTKNFSTSVIMDF
-370 TDVLSFP
+370 TLGG
-377 GTIGDNYTGASIGG
+377 GTYTAATVGG

-399 LIAGNYDS
+399 LVAGSCDIDNTRTT
-407 NGSSSVRN
+407 RN
-415 VFIASVPKDG
+415 VFILSAPKSGD
-425 GTPVIRYLSNYA
+425 TPVIRYLSNYA
-437 GTDDSA
+437 GTEDTASA
-443 TTPHLIK
+443 PHLIK
-450 TGSNSFVIMWSSQG
+450 TGSNSFIIMWSSQG
-464 YVYYT
+464 HVYYT
-469 TLDGTGQQTDT
+469 ALDGNGQQTSSI
-480 TYKMTGNLSDCVPA
+480 YQMVGNLSDCVP
-494 VINGKL
+494 VIVNGKL

-506 SNVNTFYSINLSNL
+506 NEVNTFYSINLSNL
-520 SDTHATRI
+520 SENHASRI
-528 KNGHKFAN
+528 TNGHKFAN

-551 GYQDTVSVPTSIYLW
+551 GYQDTVSVPTSINLW
-566 RRTEPGSYQYN
+566 KKKEPDSYN
-577 YVGRSNYMELG
+577 YIYMGRSNYMDIG
-588 QSDDLWWTPNF
+588 QSADLWWTPKF

-604 SYPELSECEIS
+604 SYPELSECVIS
-615 CSDESVLS
+615 NSDESVLS

-659 FYVNMIDSSNSR
+659 FYVNMIDSSHSR

-783 VTYTNNIEV
+783 VAYTNNIEV

-842 EVTVKAGNNTLTASS
+842 EVTVKSGNNTLTASS

-910 YDGSKKKPSATVRSG
+910 YDGSKKEPSATVRSG

-1066 EKKPEV
+1066 EKKPVV

-1083 ATDFT
+1083 DTDFT
-1088 VSYSSNVNAGTATV
+1088 VSYSSNINAGTATV
-1102 TITGKGNYSGSIRK
+1102 TITGKGNYSGSIKK
-1116 QFTITPADFS
+1116 QFTITTADFS

-1131 LSADTVTYTGSTQK
+1131 LSADTVTYTGSAQK

-1296 VFTAETDGKITLKS
+1296 IFTAETDGKITLKS

-1373 VSWTAAKSISRYQ
+1373 VSWTARKSISRYQ

>member
-24 SATDFS
+24 SAAEFS
-30 DGSDFTE
+30 DGTDFTE
-37 DNMQAQTDTNSAVA
+37 DSMQTQADT
-51 DPTATDDFSAD
+51 TAAASTDDFSAD
-62 DATDDTAVFDSED
+62 DATDDTAAFDSED
-75 EIFTDEET
+75 EVFTDEET

-96 EEDEAVAAGSLDN
+96 EEGEAVVAGSLDN
-109 SVSAYYANSI
+109 SVSTYYANSI

-131 TTCASYNGSNLESQN
+131 TTCASYNGSNLEAQN

-200 IFGAFYESNNNY
+200 IFGAFYESSNNY

-263 TIYGDYLF
+263 TMYGDYLF

-298 NMSIIDSYTAIMN
+298 NMSIVDSYTSVMN
-311 SSMGYVS
+311 TNMGYVS
-318 HSFNQFIQIDNGTLI
+318 HSFNQFIQVDNGTLI

-348 KYKTNISNGHFVPTG
+348 KYQTDISNGFFVPNYFSTP
-363 RNDYCQK
+363 CQL
-370 TDVLSFP
+370 TNILSFSG
-377 GTIGDNYTGASIGG
+377 GTGDNYTGASVGG

-399 LIAGNYDS
+399 LVAGSYDTD
-407 NGSSSVRN
+407 GSSSARN
-415 VFIASVPKDG
+415 VFIASVSKNG

-450 TGSNSFVIMWSSQG
+450 TGNNSFIIMWSSQG

-469 TLDGTGQQTDT
+469 ALDGTGQQTGT

-506 SNVNTFYSINLSNL
+506 NNVNTFYSINLSNL

-528 KNGHKFAN
+528 TNGHKFAN
-536 ETPVNGLMKRSCTVC
+536 GTSVNGLMNRTCTVC
-551 GYQDTVSVPTSIYLW
+551 GYQDSVSIPTSIDLW
-566 RRTEPGSYQYN
+566 KRRTTGSN
-577 YVGRSNYMELG
+577 YYDYVSRSNYMSLG
-588 QSDDLWWTPNF
+588 QTLDLWWTPNF

-604 SYPELSECEIS
+604 SYPKLSECEIS
-615 CSDESVLS
+615 CSDESILS
-623 IKMNTID
+623 IKMNNTD
-630 MATITAKKAGK
+630 MATITAKKPGM

-648 KYSDDYVLKTD
+648 KYNDDYILKTD
-659 FYVNMIDSSNSR
+659 FYINMITDRWSS
-671 LSLKRSTYNY
+671 LSLSESSFTY
-681 DGTEHKPS
+681 DGSEHKPT

-694 NGAAATEGTDF
+694 NGTKAVEGTDF
-705 KLSYEGDL
+705 TVSYEGDL

-718 VTVTATGIGKYT
+718 VTVTASGIGNYT
-730 GSVSTTYRINPQT
+730 GSISKTFRIRPVSLNENNTTI
-743 LTAADTSI
+743 SI
-751 SVESAY
+751 APAY
-757 YNGSEQKPAVSV
+757 YNGSEQKPEV
-769 THNGKKLTP
+769 TLVYNGKKLHLN
-778 DTDYT
+778 TDY
-783 VTYTNNIEV
+783 VITYHNNINV
-792 TDYARARITG
+792 SKYAYVQINT
-802 QGNYK
+802 QGNYN
-807 GTLTQYFTIRKQ
+807 GVLYQYFEIQKA
-819 DISNCSIILSAD
+819 DVNNCNISLSAD
-831 SFPYDGSDKRP
+831 SFQYDGTDKRP
-842 EVTVKAGNNTLTASS
+842 DVTVKSGNNTLTANS
-857 DYTVSYSNNRAVGTA
+857 DYTVSYNNNRAVGTA
-872 TVTISGRNNY
+872 TVTVTGRNNY
-882 TGSASKSFRIVPA
+882 TGSASKSFKIVPA

-901 ASLSASTFG
+901 ASLSAETFS
-910 YDGSKKKPSATVRSG
+910 YNGSEKKPSVTVKSG

-933 DFTVSYSNNVN
+933 DFTVAYNNNVN
-944 VGTASAVI
+944 AGTASAVI

-958 SGSITKEFI
+958 SGTITKEFT
-967 ITPADFSKLTAS
+967 ITPADFSQLTAS
-979 LAAGTFSYDGTE
+979 LSASTFSYDGTE
-991 KKPEVTVKSGSKQ
+991 KKPDVTVKSGSKQ
-1004 LTSGTDFTVS
+1004 LTAGTDFTVS
-1014 YTDNINVGTAKAV
+1014 YSSNINVGTAKAT
-1027 ITGKGN
+1027 IKGKGN

-1040 SFKITQADL
+1040 SFKITQADI
-1049 SKFTASLS
+1049 SRFTASLS
-1057 ADSFIYDGA
+1057 ADSLSYDGT
-1066 EKKPEV
+1066 EKKPDV
-1072 TVKSDNAQLTA
+1072 SVKSGNTPLTA
-1083 ATDFT
+1083 NTDFT

-1102 TITGKGNYSGSIRK
+1102 TITGKGNYSGSIKK

-1126 GFSAE
+1126 GLSAE
-1131 LSADTVTYTGSTQK
+1131 LSADTVTYTGSAQK
-1145 PGATVKSGD
+1145 PGTTVKSGD

-1162 FTVSYSNNTNAGTAK
+1162 FTVSYSNNTNVGTAK

-1206 SLSADIFRYNG
+1206 SLSADLFRYNG
-1217 TEQKPSVTVKSR
+1217 AEQKPSVTVKSG
-1229 DKMLVPDTDFTVS
+1229 DKTLVPDTDFTVS

-1247 DVGTATVNITGQGNY
+1247 DVGTATVTITGPGNY
-1262 TGSMTR
+1262 TGSMIR

-1279 VITAKS
+1279 VITAQN

-1320 TKIIPVAPGK
+1320 IKIIPVAPGK

-1340 QDYEK
+1340 QNYEK
-1345 ASKKISVTVRP
+1345 TSQKISVTVRP

-1366 TAKKQAT
+1366 TTKKQAT
-1373 VSWTAAKSISRYQ
+1373 VSWTAAKSISGYQ
-1386 IYYSRRSDMKNA
+1386 IYYSQRSDMKNA
-1398 KHITAKSSAKS
+1398 KYITAKSSAKS

>member
-13 LSICMLGTSPV
+13 LSICLLGTSPV

-37 DNMQAQTDTNSAVA
+37 DSTQAQTDTNSAVA

-62 DATDDTAVFDSED
+62 DATDDTAAFDSED

-83 NSEFSSDENEQNL
+83 NSEFSSDEVETEEAPVAGGL
-96 EEDEAVAAGSLDN
+96 EN
-109 SVSAYYANSI
+109 SISTHFNYSI
-119 VEANIPTDPNVT
+119 VEADIENDPSLKT
-131 TTCASYNGSNLESQN
+131 ICDTYKGSNLESQD
-146 YATWSSTVDSYLT
+146 YEAWATTIDSYLT
-159 TSPDGRLM
+159 TSPDGNLM
-167 RVQGN
+167 RVQAG

-178 LIEYYDTSYNLK
+178 LIEYYDTSYNFK
-190 NTMTLDLSLP
+190 RAMTLDLSLP
-200 IFGAFYESNNNY
+200 IFGAFYESNDNY
-212 YILTGANNS
+212 YILTGQNNPDH
-221 SQNDSQEVYRV
+221 NDSVETYRV

-237 DWKAQGSCGLFGA
+237 DWKAQGSCSLFGA
-250 NTTVP
+250 NTAQP
-255 FSAGSARM
+255 FAFGTARM
-263 TIYGDYLF
+263 MVSGNYLY
-271 VRTCHTM
+271 VRTCHVM
-278 YKSSDGLN
+278 YNG

-298 NMSIIDSYTAIMN
+298 DMSIMDQYYKVEYTP
-311 SSMGYVS
+311 SGYVS
-318 HSFNQFIQIDNGTLI
+318 HTFTQFLKMDNGTFL
-333 GVDHGDAYPRSIALL
+333 GVDQGDTYPRGINLVKSTID
-348 KYKTNISNGHFVPTG
+348 SSTG
-363 RNDYCQK
+363 RFTKNFSTSVIMDF
-370 TDVLSFP
+370 TLGS
-377 GTIGDNYTGASIGG
+377 GTYTAATVGG

-399 LIAGNYDS
+399 LVAGSCDIDNTRTT
-407 NGSSSVRN
+407 RN
-415 VFIASVPKDG
+415 VFILSAPKSGD
-425 GTPVIRYLSNYA
+425 TPVIRYLSNYA
-437 GTDDSA
+437 GTEDTASA
-443 TTPHLIK
+443 PHLIK
-450 TGSNSFVIMWSSQG
+450 TGSNSFIIMWSSQG
-464 YVYYT
+464 HVYYT
-469 TLDGTGQQTDT
+469 ALDGNGQQTSSI
-480 TYKMTGNLSDCVPA
+480 YQMVGNLSDCVP
-494 VINGKL
+494 VIVNGKL

-506 SNVNTFYSINLSNL
+506 NEVNTFYSINLSNL
-520 SDTHATRI
+520 SENHASRI
-528 KNGHKFAN
+528 TNGHKFAN

-551 GYQDTVSVPTSIYLW
+551 GYQDTVSVPTSINLW
-566 RRTEPGSYQYN
+566 KKKEPDSYN
-577 YVGRSNYMELG
+577 YIYMGRSNYMDIG
-588 QSDDLWWTPNF
+588 QSADLWWTPKF

-604 SYPELSECEIS
+604 SYPELSECVIS
-615 CSDESVLS
+615 NSDESVLS

-659 FYVNMIDSSNSR
+659 FYVNMIDSSHSR

-783 VTYTNNIEV
+783 VAYTNNIEV

-842 EVTVKAGNNTLTASS
+842 EVTVKSGNNTLTASS

-910 YDGSKKKPSATVRSG
+910 YDGSKKEPSATVRSG

-1066 EKKPEV
+1066 EKKPVV

-1083 ATDFT
+1083 DTDFT
-1088 VSYSSNVNAGTATV
+1088 VSYSSNINAGTATV
-1102 TITGKGNYSGSIRK
+1102 TITGKGNYSGSIKK

-1131 LSADTVTYTGSTQK
+1131 LSADTVTYTGSAQK

-1229 DKMLVPDTDFTVS
+1229 DKMLVPDTDFTIS

-1247 DVGTATVNITGQGNY
+1247 DVGTATVIITGQGNY

-1386 IYYSRRSDMKNA
+1386 IYYSQRSDMKNA
-1398 KHITAKSSAKS
+1398 KYITAKSSAKS

>member
-13 LSICMLGTSPV
+13 LSICLLGTSPV

-37 DNMQAQTDTNSAVA
+37 DSTQAQTDTTVAAADSA
-51 DPTATDDFSAD
+51 DNFSAD
-62 DATDDTAVFDSED
+62 DATDDTTAFDSED

-83 NSEFSSDENEQNL
+83 NSEFSSDEVETEEAPVAGGL
-96 EEDEAVAAGSLDN
+96 EN
-109 SVSAYYANSI
+109 SISTHFNYSI
-119 VEANIPTDPNVT
+119 VEADIENDPSLKT
-131 TTCASYNGSNLESQN
+131 ICDTYKGSNLESQD
-146 YATWSSTVDSYLT
+146 YEAWATTIDSYLT
-159 TSPDGRLM
+159 TSPDGNLM
-167 RVQGN
+167 RVQAG

-178 LIEYYDTSYNLK
+178 LIEYYDTSYNFK
-190 NTMTLDLSLP
+190 RTMTLDLSLP
-200 IFGAFYESNNNY
+200 IFGAFYESNDNY
-212 YILTGANNS
+212 YVLTGQNNPDH
-221 SQNDSQEVYRV
+221 NDSVETYRV

-237 DWKAQGSCGLFGA
+237 DWKAQGSCSLFGA
-250 NTTVP
+250 NTAQP
-255 FSAGSARM
+255 FAFGTARM
-263 TIYGDYLF
+263 MVSGNYLY
-271 VRTCHTM
+271 VRTCHVM
-278 YKSSDGLN
+278 YNG

-298 NMSIIDSYTAIMN
+298 DMSIMDQYYKVEYTP
-311 SSMGYVS
+311 SGYVS
-318 HSFNQFIQIDNGTLI
+318 HTFTQFLKMDNGTFL
-333 GVDHGDAYPRSIALL
+333 GVDQGDTYPRGINLVKSTID
-348 KYKTNISNGHFVPTG
+348 SSTG
-363 RNDYCQK
+363 RFTKNFSTSVIMDF
-370 TDVLSFP
+370 TLGS
-377 GTIGDNYTGASIGG
+377 GTYTAATVGG

-399 LIAGNYDS
+399 LVAGSCDIDNTRTT
-407 NGSSSVRN
+407 RN
-415 VFIASVPKDG
+415 VFILSAPKSGD
-425 GTPVIRYLSNYA
+425 TPVIRYLSNYA
-437 GTDDSA
+437 GTEDTASA
-443 TTPHLIK
+443 PHLIK
-450 TGSNSFVIMWSSQG
+450 TGSNSFIIMWSSQG
-464 YVYYT
+464 HVYYT
-469 TLDGTGQQTDT
+469 ALDGNGQQTSSI
-480 TYKMTGNLSDCVPA
+480 YQMVGNLSDCVP
-494 VINGKL
+494 VIVNGKL

-506 SNVNTFYSINLSNL
+506 NEVNTFYSINLSNL
-520 SDTHATRI
+520 SENHASRI
-528 KNGHKFAN
+528 TNGHKFAN

-566 RRTEPGSYQYN
+566 KKKEPDSYN
-577 YVGRSNYMELG
+577 YVYMGRSNYMDIG
-588 QSDDLWWTPNF
+588 QSADLWWTPDF

-783 VTYTNNIEV
+783 VAYTNNIKV
-792 TDYARARITG
+792 TNYARACITG

-842 EVTVKAGNNTLTASS
+842 EVTVKSGNNTLTASS

-910 YDGSKKKPSATVRSG
+910 YDGSKKEPSATVKSG

-933 DFTVSYSNNVN
+933 DFTVSYSNN
-944 VGTASAVI
+944 T
-952 TGKGNY
+952 
-958 SGSITKEFI
+958 
-967 ITPADFSKLTAS
+967 
-979 LAAGTFSYDGTE
+979 
-991 KKPEVTVKSGSKQ
+991 
-1004 LTSGTDFTVS
+1004 
-1014 YTDNINVGTAKAV
+1014 
-1027 ITGKGN
+1027 
-1033 YSGTITK
+1033 
-1040 SFKITQADL
+1040 
-1049 SKFTASLS
+1049 
-1057 ADSFIYDGA
+1057 
-1066 EKKPEV
+1066 
-1072 TVKSDNAQLTA
+1072 
-1083 ATDFT
+1083 
-1088 VSYSSNVNAGTATV
+1088 
-1102 TITGKGNYSGSIRK
+1102 
-1116 QFTITPADFS
+1116 
-1126 GFSAE
+1126 
-1131 LSADTVTYTGSTQK
+1131 
-1145 PGATVKSGD
+1145 
-1154 KVLVSGTD
+1154 
-1162 FTVSYSNNTNAGTAK
+1162 NTGTAK

-1217 TEQKPSVTVKSR
+1217 TEQKPSVTVKSG
-1229 DKMLVPDTDFTVS
+1229 DKTLVPDTDFTVS

-1247 DVGTATVNITGQGNY
+1247 DVGTATVTITGQGNY
-1262 TGSMTR
+1262 TGFMTR

-1386 IYYSRRSDMKNA
+1386 IYYSQRSDMKNA

-1418 KKYYVRIRTYKTVS
+1418 KIYYVRIRTYKTVS

>member
-13 LSICMLGTSPV
+13 LSICLLGTSPV

-37 DNMQAQTDTNSAVA
+37 DSTQAQTDTNSAVA

-62 DATDDTAVFDSED
+62 DATDDTAAFDSED

-83 NSEFSSDENEQNL
+83 NSEFSSDEVETEEAPVAGGL
-96 EEDEAVAAGSLDN
+96 EN
-109 SVSAYYANSI
+109 SISTHFNYSI
-119 VEANIPTDPNVT
+119 VEADIENDPSLKT
-131 TTCASYNGSNLESQN
+131 ICDTYKGSNLESQD
-146 YATWSSTVDSYLT
+146 YEAWATTIDSYLT
-159 TSPDGRLM
+159 TSPDGNLM
-167 RVQGN
+167 RVQAG

-178 LIEYYDTSYNLK
+178 LIEYYDTSYNFK
-190 NTMTLDLSLP
+190 RAMTLDLSLP
-200 IFGAFYESNNNY
+200 IFGAFYESNDNY
-212 YILTGANNS
+212 YILTGQNNPDH
-221 SQNDSQEVYRV
+221 NDSVETYRV

-237 DWKAQGSCGLFGA
+237 DWKAQGSCSLFGA
-250 NTTVP
+250 NTAQP
-255 FSAGSARM
+255 FAFGTARM
-263 TIYGDYLF
+263 MVSGNYLY
-271 VRTCHTM
+271 VRTCHVM
-278 YKSSDGLN
+278 YNG

-298 NMSIIDSYTAIMN
+298 DMSIMDQYYKVEYTP
-311 SSMGYVS
+311 SGYVS
-318 HSFNQFIQIDNGTLI
+318 HTFTQFLKMDNGTFL
-333 GVDHGDAYPRSIALL
+333 GVDQGDTYPRGINLVKSTID
-348 KYKTNISNGHFVPTG
+348 SSTG
-363 RNDYCQK
+363 RFTKNFSTSVIMDF
-370 TDVLSFP
+370 TLGS
-377 GTIGDNYTGASIGG
+377 GTYTAATVGG

-399 LIAGNYDS
+399 LVAGSCDIDNTRTT
-407 NGSSSVRN
+407 RN
-415 VFIASVPKDG
+415 VFILSAPKSGD
-425 GTPVIRYLSNYA
+425 TPVIRYLSNYA
-437 GTDDSA
+437 GTEDTASA
-443 TTPHLIK
+443 PHLIK
-450 TGSNSFVIMWSSQG
+450 TGSNSFIIMWSSQG
-464 YVYYT
+464 HVYYT
-469 TLDGTGQQTDT
+469 ALDGNGQQTSSI
-480 TYKMTGNLSDCVPA
+480 YQMVGNLSDCVP
-494 VINGKL
+494 VIVNGKL

-506 SNVNTFYSINLSNL
+506 NEVNTFYSINLSNL
-520 SDTHATRI
+520 SENHASRI
-528 KNGHKFAN
+528 TNGHKFAN

-551 GYQDTVSVPTSIYLW
+551 GYQDTVSVPTSINLW
-566 RRTEPGSYQYN
+566 KKKEPDSYN
-577 YVGRSNYMELG
+577 YIYMGRSNYMDIG
-588 QSDDLWWTPNF
+588 QSADLWWTPDF

-659 FYVNMIDSSNSR
+659 FYVNMIDSSHSR

-783 VTYTNNIEV
+783 VAYTNNIEV

-819 DISNCSIILSAD
+819 EISNCSIILSAD

-842 EVTVKAGNNTLTASS
+842 EVTVKSGNNTLTASS
-857 DYTVSYSNNRAVGTA
+857 DYTVSYSKNRAVGTA
-872 TVTISGRNNY
+872 TVTVTGKNNY
-882 TGSASKSFRIVPA
+882 TGSASKTFSIVPA

-901 ASLSASTFG
+901 ASLSTETFS
-910 YDGSKKKPSATVRSG
+910 YNGSEKEPSVTVKSG

-933 DFTVSYSNNVN
+933 DFTVSYSNNIN

-1066 EKKPEV
+1066 EKKPVV

-1083 ATDFT
+1083 DTDFT
-1088 VSYSSNVNAGTATV
+1088 VSYSSNINAGTATV
-1102 TITGKGNYSGSIRK
+1102 TITGKGNYSGSIKK

-1131 LSADTVTYTGSTQK
+1131 LSADTVTYTGSAQK

-1229 DKMLVPDTDFTVS
+1229 DKTLVPDTDFTVS

-1296 VFTAETDGKITLKS
+1296 IFTAETDGKITLKS

-1386 IYYSRRSDMKNA
+1386 IYYSQRSDMKNA
-1398 KHITAKSSAKS
+1398 KHITTKSSAKS

>member
-37 DNMQAQTDTNSAVA
+37 DSTQAQTDTTVAAADSA
-51 DPTATDDFSAD
+51 DNFSAD
-62 DATDDTAVFDSED
+62 DATDDTTAFDSED

-83 NSEFSSDENEQNL
+83 NSEFSSDEVETEEAPVAGGL
-96 EEDEAVAAGSLDN
+96 EN
-109 SVSAYYANSI
+109 SISTHFNYSI
-119 VEANIPTDPNVT
+119 VEADIENDPSLKT
-131 TTCASYNGSNLESQN
+131 ICDTYKGSNLESQD
-146 YATWSSTVDSYLT
+146 YEAWATTIDSYLT
-159 TSPDGRLM
+159 TSPDGNLM
-167 RVQGN
+167 RVQAG

-178 LIEYYDTSYNLK
+178 LIEYYDTSYNFK
-190 NTMTLDLSLP
+190 RAMTLDLSLP
-200 IFGAFYESNNNY
+200 IFGAFYESNDNY
-212 YILTGANNS
+212 YVLTGQNNPDH
-221 SQNDSQEVYRV
+221 NDSVETYRV

-237 DWKAQGSCGLFGA
+237 DWKAQGSCSLFGA
-250 NTTVP
+250 NTAQP
-255 FSAGSARM
+255 FAFGTARM
-263 TIYGDYLF
+263 MVSGNYLY
-271 VRTCHTM
+271 VRTCHVM
-278 YKSSDGLN
+278 YNG

-298 NMSIIDSYTAIMN
+298 DMSIMDQYYKVEYTP
-311 SSMGYVS
+311 SGYVS
-318 HSFNQFIQIDNGTLI
+318 HTFTQFLKMDNGTFL
-333 GVDHGDAYPRSIALL
+333 GVDQGDTYPRGINLVKSTID
-348 KYKTNISNGHFVPTG
+348 SSTG
-363 RNDYCQK
+363 RFTKNFSTSVIMDF
-370 TDVLSFP
+370 TLGS
-377 GTIGDNYTGASIGG
+377 GTYTAATVGG

-399 LIAGNYDS
+399 LVAGSCDIDNTRTT
-407 NGSSSVRN
+407 RN
-415 VFIASVPKDG
+415 VFILSAPKSGD
-425 GTPVIRYLSNYA
+425 TPVIRYLSNYA
-437 GTDDSA
+437 GTEDTASA
-443 TTPHLIK
+443 PHLIK
-450 TGSNSFVIMWSSQG
+450 TGSNSFIIMWSSQG
-464 YVYYT
+464 HVYYT
-469 TLDGTGQQTDT
+469 ALDGNGQQTSSI
-480 TYKMTGNLSDCVPA
+480 YQMVGNLSDCVP
-494 VINGKL
+494 VIVNGKL

-506 SNVNTFYSINLSNL
+506 NEVNTFYSINLSNI
-520 SDTHATRI
+520 SENHASRI
-528 KNGHKFAN
+528 TNGHKFTN

-566 RRTEPGSYQYN
+566 KKKEPDSYN
-577 YVGRSNYMELG
+577 YTYMGRSNYMDIG
-588 QSDDLWWTPNF
+588 QSADLWWTPDF

-659 FYVNMIDSSNSR
+659 FYVNMIDSSHSR

-842 EVTVKAGNNTLTASS
+842 EVTVKSGNNTLTASS

-979 LAAGTFSYDGTE
+979 LATGTFSYDGTE

-1004 LTSGTDFTVS
+1004 LTAGTDFTVS

-1057 ADSFIYDGA
+1057 VDSFIYDGA

-1102 TITGKGNYSGSIRK
+1102 TITGKGNYSGSIKK

-1131 LSADTVTYTGSTQK
+1131 LSADTVTYTGSAQK

-1162 FTVSYSNNTNAGTAK
+1162 FTVSYSNNTNTGTAK

-1217 TEQKPSVTVKSR
+1217 AEQKPSVTVKSG
-1229 DKMLVPDTDFTVS
+1229 DKTLVPDTDFTVS

-1279 VITAKS
+1279 VITAKN

-1386 IYYSRRSDMKNA
+1386 IYYSQRSDMKNA

>member
-37 DNMQAQTDTNSAVA
+37 DSTQTQTDTTVAAADSA
-51 DPTATDDFSAD
+51 DNFSAD
-62 DATDDTAVFDSED
+62 DATDDTTAFDSED

-83 NSEFSSDENEQNL
+83 NSEFSSDEVETEEAPVAGGL
-96 EEDEAVAAGSLDN
+96 EN
-109 SVSAYYANSI
+109 SISTHFNYSI
-119 VEANIPTDPNVT
+119 VEADIENDPSLKT
-131 TTCASYNGSNLESQN
+131 ICDTYKGSNLESQD
-146 YATWSSTVDSYLT
+146 YEAWATTIDSYLT
-159 TSPDGRLM
+159 TSPDGNLM
-167 RVQGN
+167 RVQAG

-178 LIEYYDTSYNLK
+178 LIEYYDTSYNFK
-190 NTMTLDLSLP
+190 RAMTLDLSLP
-200 IFGAFYESNNNY
+200 IFGAFYESNDNY
-212 YILTGANNS
+212 YVLTGQNNPDH
-221 SQNDSQEVYRV
+221 NDSVETYRV

-237 DWKAQGSCGLFGA
+237 DWKAQGSCSLFGA
-250 NTTVP
+250 NTAQP
-255 FSAGSARM
+255 FAFGTARM
-263 TIYGDYLF
+263 MVSGNYLY
-271 VRTCHTM
+271 VRTCHVM
-278 YKSSDGLN
+278 YNG

-298 NMSIIDSYTAIMN
+298 DMSIMDQYYKVEYTP
-311 SSMGYVS
+311 SGYVS
-318 HSFNQFIQIDNGTLI
+318 HTFTQFLKMDNGTFL
-333 GVDHGDAYPRSIALL
+333 GVDQGDTYPRGINLVKSTID
-348 KYKTNISNGHFVPTG
+348 SSTG
-363 RNDYCQK
+363 RFTKNFSTSVIMDF
-370 TDVLSFP
+370 TLGS
-377 GTIGDNYTGASIGG
+377 GTYTAATVGG

-399 LIAGNYDS
+399 LVAGSCDIDNTRTT
-407 NGSSSVRN
+407 RN
-415 VFIASVPKDG
+415 VFILSAPKSGD
-425 GTPVIRYLSNYA
+425 TPVIRYLSNYA
-437 GTDDSA
+437 GTEDTASA
-443 TTPHLIK
+443 PHLIK
-450 TGSNSFVIMWSSQG
+450 TGSNSFIIMWSSQG
-464 YVYYT
+464 HVYYT
-469 TLDGTGQQTDT
+469 ALDGNGQQTSSI
-480 TYKMTGNLSDCVPA
+480 YQMVGNLSDCVP
-494 VINGKL
+494 VIVNGKL

-506 SNVNTFYSINLSNL
+506 NEVNTFYSINLSNL
-520 SDTHATRI
+520 SENHASRI
-528 KNGHKFAN
+528 TNGHKFAN

-566 RRTEPGSYQYN
+566 KKKEPDSYN
-577 YVGRSNYMELG
+577 YTYMGRSNYMDIG
-588 QSDDLWWTPNF
+588 QSADLWWTPDF

-842 EVTVKAGNNTLTASS
+842 EVTVKSGNNTLTASS

-944 VGTASAVI
+944 AGTASAVI

-979 LAAGTFSYDGTE
+979 LATGTFSYDGTE

-1004 LTSGTDFTVS
+1004 LTAGTDFTVS

-1102 TITGKGNYSGSIRK
+1102 TITGKGNYSGSIKK

-1131 LSADTVTYTGSTQK
+1131 LSADTVTYTGSAQK

-1162 FTVSYSNNTNAGTAK
+1162 FTVSYSNNTNTGTAK

-1217 TEQKPSVTVKSR
+1217 AEQKPSVTVKSG
-1229 DKMLVPDTDFTVS
+1229 DKTLVPDTDFTVS

-1279 VITAKS
+1279 VITAKN

-1373 VSWTAAKSISRYQ
+1373 VFWTAAKSISRYQ
-1386 IYYSRRSDMKNA
+1386 IYYSQRSDMKNA

>member
-37 DNMQAQTDTNSAVA
+37 DSTQAQTDTNSAVA

-62 DATDDTAVFDSED
+62 DATDDTAAFDSED

-83 NSEFSSDENEQNL
+83 NSEFSSDEVETEEAPVAGGL
-96 EEDEAVAAGSLDN
+96 EN
-109 SVSAYYANSI
+109 SISTHFNYSI
-119 VEANIPTDPNVT
+119 VEADIENDPSLKT
-131 TTCASYNGSNLESQN
+131 ICDTYKGSNLESQD
-146 YATWSSTVDSYLT
+146 YEAWATTIDSYLT
-159 TSPDGRLM
+159 TSPDGNLM
-167 RVQGN
+167 RVQAG

-178 LIEYYDTSYNLK
+178 LIEYYDTSYNFK
-190 NTMTLDLSLP
+190 RAMTLDLSLP
-200 IFGAFYESNNNY
+200 IFGAFYESNDNY
-212 YILTGANNS
+212 YILTGQNNPDH
-221 SQNDSQEVYRV
+221 NDSVETYRV

-237 DWKAQGSCGLFGA
+237 DWKAQGSCSLFGA
-250 NTTVP
+250 NTAQP
-255 FSAGSARM
+255 FAFGTARM
-263 TIYGDYLF
+263 MVSGNYLY
-271 VRTCHTM
+271 VRTCHVM
-278 YKSSDGLN
+278 YNG

-298 NMSIIDSYTAIMN
+298 DMSIMDQYYKVEYTP
-311 SSMGYVS
+311 SGYVS
-318 HSFNQFIQIDNGTLI
+318 HTFTQFLKMDNGTFL
-333 GVDHGDAYPRSIALL
+333 GVDQGDTYPRGINLVKSTID
-348 KYKTNISNGHFVPTG
+348 SSTG
-363 RNDYCQK
+363 RFTKNFSTSVIMDF
-370 TDVLSFP
+370 TLGG
-377 GTIGDNYTGASIGG
+377 GTYTAATVGG

-399 LIAGNYDS
+399 LVAGSCDIDNTRTT
-407 NGSSSVRN
+407 RN
-415 VFIASVPKDG
+415 VFILSAPKSGD
-425 GTPVIRYLSNYA
+425 TPVIRYLSNYA
-437 GTDDSA
+437 GTEDTASA
-443 TTPHLIK
+443 PHLIK
-450 TGSNSFVIMWSSQG
+450 TGSNSFIIMWSSQG
-464 YVYYT
+464 HVYYT
-469 TLDGTGQQTDT
+469 ALDGNGQQTSSI
-480 TYKMTGNLSDCVPA
+480 YQMVGNLSDCVP
-494 VINGKL
+494 VIVNGKL

-506 SNVNTFYSINLSNL
+506 NEVNTFYSINLSNL
-520 SDTHATRI
+520 SENHASRI
-528 KNGHKFAN
+528 TNGHKFAN

-551 GYQDTVSVPTSIYLW
+551 GYQDTVSVPTSINLW
-566 RRTEPGSYQYN
+566 KKKEPDSYN
-577 YVGRSNYMELG
+577 YIYMGRSNYMDIG
-588 QSDDLWWTPNF
+588 QSADLWWTPKF

-604 SYPELSECEIS
+604 SYPELSECVIS
-615 CSDESVLS
+615 NSDESVLS

-659 FYVNMIDSSNSR
+659 FYVNMIDSSHSR

-783 VTYTNNIEV
+783 VAYTNNIEV

-842 EVTVKAGNNTLTASS
+842 EVTVKSGNNTLTASS

-910 YDGSKKKPSATVRSG
+910 YDGSKKEPSATVRSG

-1014 YTDNINVGTAKAV
+1014 YTNNINVGTAKAV

-1049 SKFTASLS
+1049 NKFTASLS

-1066 EKKPEV
+1066 EKKPV
-1072 TVKSDNAQLTA
+1072 ITVKSDNAQLTA
-1083 ATDFT
+1083 DTDFT
-1088 VSYSSNVNAGTATV
+1088 VSYSSNINAGTATV
-1102 TITGKGNYSGSIRK
+1102 TITGKGNYSGSIKK

-1131 LSADTVTYTGSTQK
+1131 LSADTVTYTGSAQK

>member
-13 LSICMLGTSPV
+13 LSICLLGTSPV

-37 DNMQAQTDTNSAVA
+37 DSTQAQTDTNSAVA

-62 DATDDTAVFDSED
+62 DATDDTATFDSED

-83 NSEFSSDENEQNL
+83 NSEFSSDEVETEEAPVAGGL
-96 EEDEAVAAGSLDN
+96 EN
-109 SVSAYYANSI
+109 SISTHFNYSI
-119 VEANIPTDPNVT
+119 VEADIENDPSLKT
-131 TTCASYNGSNLESQN
+131 ICDTYKGSNLESQD
-146 YATWSSTVDSYLT
+146 YEAWATTIDSYLT
-159 TSPDGRLM
+159 TSPDGNLM
-167 RVQGN
+167 RVQAG

-178 LIEYYDTSYNLK
+178 LIEYYDTSYNFK
-190 NTMTLDLSLP
+190 RAMTLDLSLP
-200 IFGAFYESNNNY
+200 IFGAFYESNDNY
-212 YILTGANNS
+212 YILTGQNNPDH
-221 SQNDSQEVYRV
+221 NDSVETYRV

-237 DWKAQGSCGLFGA
+237 DWKAQGSCSLFGA
-250 NTTVP
+250 NTAQP
-255 FSAGSARM
+255 FAFGTARM
-263 TIYGDYLF
+263 MVSGNYLY
-271 VRTCHTM
+271 VRTCHVM
-278 YKSSDGLN
+278 YNG

-298 NMSIIDSYTAIMN
+298 DMSIMDQYYKVEYTP
-311 SSMGYVS
+311 SGYVS
-318 HSFNQFIQIDNGTLI
+318 HTFTQFLKMDNGTFL
-333 GVDHGDAYPRSIALL
+333 GVDQGDTYPRGINLVKSTID
-348 KYKTNISNGHFVPTG
+348 SSTG
-363 RNDYCQK
+363 RFTKNFSTSVIMDF
-370 TDVLSFP
+370 TLGG
-377 GTIGDNYTGASIGG
+377 GTYTAATVGG

-399 LIAGNYDS
+399 LVAGSCDIDNTRTT
-407 NGSSSVRN
+407 RN
-415 VFIASVPKDG
+415 VFILSAPKSGD
-425 GTPVIRYLSNYA
+425 TPVIRYLSNYA
-437 GTDDSA
+437 GTEDTASA
-443 TTPHLIK
+443 PHLIK
-450 TGSNSFVIMWSSQG
+450 TGSNSFIIMWSSQG
-464 YVYYT
+464 HVYYT
-469 TLDGTGQQTDT
+469 ALDGNGQQTSSI
-480 TYKMTGNLSDCVPA
+480 YQMVGNLSDCVP
-494 VINGKL
+494 VIVNGKL

-506 SNVNTFYSINLSNL
+506 NEVNTFYSINLSNL
-520 SDTHATRI
+520 SENHASRI
-528 KNGHKFAN
+528 TNGHKFAN

-551 GYQDTVSVPTSIYLW
+551 GYQDTVSVPTSINLW
-566 RRTEPGSYQYN
+566 KKKEPDSYN
-577 YVGRSNYMELG
+577 YIYMGRSNYMDIG
-588 QSDDLWWTPNF
+588 QSADLWWTPNF

-659 FYVNMIDSSNSR
+659 FYVNMIDSSHSR

-783 VTYTNNIEV
+783 VAYTNNIEV

-842 EVTVKAGNNTLTASS
+842 EVTVKSGNNTLTASS

-901 ASLSASTFG
+901 VSLSASTFG

-1049 SKFTASLS
+1049 NKFTASLS

-1066 EKKPEV
+1066 EKKPVV

-1083 ATDFT
+1083 DTDFT
-1088 VSYSSNVNAGTATV
+1088 VSYSSNINAGTATV
-1102 TITGKGNYSGSIRK
+1102 TITGKGNYSGSIKK

-1131 LSADTVTYTGSTQK
+1131 LSADTVTYTGSAQK

-1217 TEQKPSVTVKSR
+1217 AEQKPSVTVKSR
-1229 DKMLVPDTDFTVS
+1229 DKMLVLDTDFTVS

-1296 VFTAETDGKITLKS
+1296 IFTAETDGKITLKS

-1398 KHITAKSSAKS
+1398 KHITTKSSAKS

>member
-37 DNMQAQTDTNSAVA
+37 DSTQAQTDTNSAVA

-62 DATDDTAVFDSED
+62 DATDDTAAFDSED

-83 NSEFSSDENEQNL
+83 NSEFSSDEVETEKAPVAGGL
-96 EEDEAVAAGSLDN
+96 EN
-109 SVSAYYANSI
+109 SISTHFNYSI
-119 VEANIPTDPNVT
+119 VEADIENDPSLKT
-131 TTCASYNGSNLESQN
+131 ICDTYKGSNLESQD
-146 YATWSSTVDSYLT
+146 YEAWATTIDSYLT
-159 TSPDGRLM
+159 TSPDGNLM
-167 RVQGN
+167 RVQAG

-178 LIEYYDTSYNLK
+178 LIEYYDTSYNFK
-190 NTMTLDLSLP
+190 RAMTLDLSLP
-200 IFGAFYESNNNY
+200 IFGAFYESNDNY
-212 YILTGANNS
+212 YVLTGQNNPDH
-221 SQNDSQEVYRV
+221 NDSVETYRV

-237 DWKAQGSCGLFGA
+237 DWKAQGSCSLFGA
-250 NTTVP
+250 NTAQP
-255 FSAGSARM
+255 FAFGTARM
-263 TIYGDYLF
+263 MVSGNYLY
-271 VRTCHTM
+271 VRTCHVM
-278 YKSSDGLN
+278 YNG

-298 NMSIIDSYTAIMN
+298 DMSIMDQYYKVEYTP
-311 SSMGYVS
+311 SGYVS
-318 HSFNQFIQIDNGTLI
+318 HTFTQFLKMDNGTFL
-333 GVDHGDAYPRSIALL
+333 GVDQGDTYPRGINLVKSTID
-348 KYKTNISNGHFVPTG
+348 SSTG
-363 RNDYCQK
+363 RFTKNFSTSVIMDF
-370 TDVLSFP
+370 TLGS
-377 GTIGDNYTGASIGG
+377 GTYTAATVGG

-399 LIAGNYDS
+399 LVAGSCDIDNTRTT
-407 NGSSSVRN
+407 RN
-415 VFIASVPKDG
+415 VFILSAPKSGD
-425 GTPVIRYLSNYA
+425 TPVIRYLSNYA
-437 GTDDSA
+437 GTEDTASA
-443 TTPHLIK
+443 PHLIK
-450 TGSNSFVIMWSSQG
+450 TGSNSFIIMWSSQG
-464 YVYYT
+464 HVYYT
-469 TLDGTGQQTDT
+469 ALDGNGQQTSSI
-480 TYKMTGNLSDCVPA
+480 YQMVGNLSDCVP
-494 VINGKL
+494 VIVNGKL

-506 SNVNTFYSINLSNL
+506 NEVNTFYSINLSNL
-520 SDTHATRI
+520 SENHASRI
-528 KNGHKFAN
+528 TNGHKFVN

-551 GYQDTVSVPTSIYLW
+551 GYQDTISIPTSINLW
-566 RRTEPGSYQYN
+566 KKKEPDSYN
-577 YVGRSNYMELG
+577 YIYMGRSNYMNIG
-588 QSDDLWWTPNF
+588 QSADLWWTPNF

-659 FYVNMIDSSNSR
+659 FYVNMIDSSHSR

-783 VTYTNNIEV
+783 VAYTNNIEV
-792 TDYARARITG
+792 TDYARALITG

-842 EVTVKAGNNTLTASS
+842 EVTVKSGNNTLTASS

-1004 LTSGTDFTVS
+1004 LTAGTDFTVS

-1066 EKKPEV
+1066 EKKPVV

-1083 ATDFT
+1083 DTDFT

-1131 LSADTVTYTGSTQK
+1131 LSADTVTYTGSAQK

>member
-13 LSICMLGTSPV
+13 LSICLLGTSPV

-37 DNMQAQTDTNSAVA
+37 DSTQAQTDTTVATADSA
-51 DPTATDDFSAD
+51 DNFSAD
-62 DATDDTAVFDSED
+62 DATDDTTAFDSED

-83 NSEFSSDENEQNL
+83 NSEFSSDEVETEEAPVAGGL
-96 EEDEAVAAGSLDN
+96 EN
-109 SVSAYYANSI
+109 SISTHFNYSI
-119 VEANIPTDPNVT
+119 VEADIENDPSLKT
-131 TTCASYNGSNLESQN
+131 ICDTYKGSNLESQD
-146 YATWSSTVDSYLT
+146 YEAWATTIDSYLT
-159 TSPDGRLM
+159 TSPDGNLM
-167 RVQGN
+167 RVQAG

-178 LIEYYDTSYNLK
+178 LIEYYDTSYNFK
-190 NTMTLDLSLP
+190 RAMTLDLSLP
-200 IFGAFYESNNNY
+200 IFGAFYESNDNY
-212 YILTGANNS
+212 YVLTGQNNPDH
-221 SQNDSQEVYRV
+221 NDSVETYRV

-237 DWKAQGSCGLFGA
+237 DWKAQGSCSLFGA
-250 NTTVP
+250 NTAQP
-255 FSAGSARM
+255 FAFGTARM
-263 TIYGDYLF
+263 MVSGNYLY
-271 VRTCHTM
+271 VRTCHVM
-278 YKSSDGLN
+278 YNG

-298 NMSIIDSYTAIMN
+298 DMSIMDQYYKVEYTP
-311 SSMGYVS
+311 SGYVS
-318 HSFNQFIQIDNGTLI
+318 HTFTQFLKMDNGTFL
-333 GVDHGDAYPRSIALL
+333 GVDQGDTYPRGINLVKSTID
-348 KYKTNISNGHFVPTG
+348 SSTG
-363 RNDYCQK
+363 RFTKNFSTSVIMDF
-370 TDVLSFP
+370 TLGS
-377 GTIGDNYTGASIGG
+377 GTYTAATVGG

-399 LIAGNYDS
+399 LVAGSCDIDNTRTT
-407 NGSSSVRN
+407 RN
-415 VFIASVPKDG
+415 VFILSAPKSGD
-425 GTPVIRYLSNYA
+425 TPVIRYLSNYA
-437 GTDDSA
+437 GTEDTSSA
-443 TTPHLIK
+443 PHLIK
-450 TGSNSFVIMWSSQG
+450 TGSNSFIIMWSSQG
-464 YVYYT
+464 HVYYT
-469 TLDGTGQQTDT
+469 ALDGNGQQTSSI
-480 TYKMTGNLSDCVPA
+480 YQMVGNLSDCVP
-494 VINGKL
+494 VIVNGKL

-506 SNVNTFYSINLSNL
+506 NEVNTFYSINLSNL
-520 SDTHATRI
+520 SENHASRI
-528 KNGHKFAN
+528 TNGHKFTN

-566 RRTEPGSYQYN
+566 KKKEPDSYN
-577 YVGRSNYMELG
+577 YIYMGRSNYMDIG
-588 QSDDLWWTPNF
+588 QSADLWWTPDF

-743 LTAADTSI
+743 LTSADTSI

-842 EVTVKAGNNTLTASS
+842 EVTVKSGNNTLTASS

-944 VGTASAVI
+944 AGTASAVI

-979 LAAGTFSYDGTE
+979 LATGTFSYDGTE

-1004 LTSGTDFTVS
+1004 LTAGTDFTVS

-1131 LSADTVTYTGSTQK
+1131 LSADTVTYTGSAQK

-1162 FTVSYSNNTNAGTAK
+1162 FTVSYSNNTNTGTAK

-1217 TEQKPSVTVKSR
+1217 AEQKPSVTVKSG
-1229 DKMLVPDTDFTVS
+1229 DKTLVPDTDFTVS

-1247 DVGTATVNITGQGNY
+1247 DVGTATVTITGQGNY

-1386 IYYSRRSDMKNA
+1386 IYYSQRSDMKNA

>member
-13 LSICMLGTSPV
+13 LSICLLGTSPV

-37 DNMQAQTDTNSAVA
+37 DSTQAQTDTNSAVA

-62 DATDDTAVFDSED
+62 DATDDTAAFDSED

-83 NSEFSSDENEQNL
+83 NSEFSSDEVETEEAPVAGGL
-96 EEDEAVAAGSLDN
+96 EN
-109 SVSAYYANSI
+109 SISTHFNYSI
-119 VEANIPTDPNVT
+119 VEADIENDPSLKT
-131 TTCASYNGSNLESQN
+131 ICDTYKGSNLESQD
-146 YATWSSTVDSYLT
+146 YEAWATTIDSYLT
-159 TSPDGRLM
+159 TSPDGNLM
-167 RVQGN
+167 RVQAG

-178 LIEYYDTSYNLK
+178 LIEYYDTSYNFK
-190 NTMTLDLSLP
+190 RAMTLDLSLP
-200 IFGAFYESNNNY
+200 IFGAFYESNDNY
-212 YILTGANNS
+212 YILTGQNNPDH
-221 SQNDSQEVYRV
+221 NDSVETYRV

-237 DWKAQGSCGLFGA
+237 DWKAQGSCSLFGA
-250 NTTVP
+250 NTAQP
-255 FSAGSARM
+255 FAFGTARM
-263 TIYGDYLF
+263 MVSGNYLY
-271 VRTCHTM
+271 VRTCHVM
-278 YKSSDGLN
+278 YNG

-298 NMSIIDSYTAIMN
+298 DMSIMDQYYKVEYTP
-311 SSMGYVS
+311 SGYVS
-318 HSFNQFIQIDNGTLI
+318 HTFTQFLKMDNGTFL
-333 GVDHGDAYPRSIALL
+333 GVDQGDTYPRGINLVKSTID
-348 KYKTNISNGHFVPTG
+348 SSTG
-363 RNDYCQK
+363 RFTKNFSTSVIMDF
-370 TDVLSFP
+370 TLGS
-377 GTIGDNYTGASIGG
+377 GTYTAATVGG

-399 LIAGNYDS
+399 LVAGSCDIDNTRTT
-407 NGSSSVRN
+407 RN
-415 VFIASVPKDG
+415 VFILSAPKSGD
-425 GTPVIRYLSNYA
+425 TPVIRYLSNYA
-437 GTDDSA
+437 GTEDTASA
-443 TTPHLIK
+443 PHLIK
-450 TGSNSFVIMWSSQG
+450 TGSNSFIIMWSSQG
-464 YVYYT
+464 HVYYT
-469 TLDGTGQQTDT
+469 ALDGNGQQTSSI
-480 TYKMTGNLSDCVPA
+480 YQMVGNLSDCVP
-494 VINGKL
+494 VIVNGKL

-506 SNVNTFYSINLSNL
+506 NEVNTFYSINLSNL
-520 SDTHATRI
+520 SENHASRI
-528 KNGHKFAN
+528 TNGHKFAN

-551 GYQDTVSVPTSIYLW
+551 GYQDTVSVPTSINLW
-566 RRTEPGSYQYN
+566 KKKEPDSYN
-577 YVGRSNYMELG
+577 YIYMGRSNYMDIG
-588 QSDDLWWTPNF
+588 QSADLWWTPKF

-604 SYPELSECEIS
+604 SYPELSECVIS
-615 CSDESVLS
+615 NSDESVLS

-659 FYVNMIDSSNSR
+659 FYVNMIDSSHSR

-783 VTYTNNIEV
+783 VAYTNNIEV

-842 EVTVKAGNNTLTASS
+842 EVTVKSGNNTLTASS

-910 YDGSKKKPSATVRSG
+910 YDGSKKEPSATVRSG

-1057 ADSFIYDGA
+1057 AASFIYDGA
-1066 EKKPEV
+1066 EKKPVV

-1083 ATDFT
+1083 DTDFT
-1088 VSYSSNVNAGTATV
+1088 VSYSSNINAGTATV
-1102 TITGKGNYSGSIRK
+1102 TITGKGNYSGSIKK

-1131 LSADTVTYTGSTQK
+1131 LSADTVTYTGSAQK

-1217 TEQKPSVTVKSR
+1217 AEQKPSVTVKSR
-1229 DKMLVPDTDFTVS
+1229 DKMLVLDTDFTVS

-1373 VSWTAAKSISRYQ
+1373 VSWTARKSISRYQ

>member
-1 MKNRTL
+1 MKNKTL

-13 LSICMLGTSPV
+13 LSFCMLAASPV
-24 SATDFS
+24 NAAEFS
-30 DGSDFTE
+30 DGTDFTE
-37 DNMQAQTDTNSAVA
+37 DSTQTQEDTTTSAA
-51 DPTATDDFSAD
+51 DSADNFSAD
-62 DATDDTAVFDSED
+62 DATDDTTAFDSED

-83 NSEFSSDENEQNL
+83 NSEFSSDEVETEEAPVAGGL
-96 EEDEAVAAGSLDN
+96 EN
-109 SVSAYYANSI
+109 SISTPFNYSI
-119 VEANIPTDPNVT
+119 VEADIENDPSLKT
-131 TTCASYNGSNLESQN
+131 ICDTYKGSNLESQD
-146 YATWSSTVDSYLT
+146 YEAWATTIDSYLT
-159 TSPDGRLM
+159 TSPDGNLM
-167 RVQGN
+167 RVQAG

-178 LIEYYDTSYNLK
+178 LIEYYDTSYNFK
-190 NTMTLDLSLP
+190 RAMTLDLSLP
-200 IFGAFYESNNNY
+200 IFGAFYESNDNY
-212 YILTGANNS
+212 YVLTGQNNPDH
-221 SQNDSQEVYRV
+221 NDSVETYRV

-237 DWKAQGSCGLFGA
+237 DWKAQGSCSLFGA
-250 NTTVP
+250 NTAQP
-255 FSAGSARM
+255 FAFGTARM
-263 TIYGDYLF
+263 MVSGNYLY
-271 VRTCHTM
+271 VRTCHVM
-278 YKSSDGLN
+278 YNG

-298 NMSIIDSYTAIMN
+298 DMSIMDQYYKVEYTP
-311 SSMGYVS
+311 SGYVS
-318 HSFNQFIQIDNGTLI
+318 HTFTQFLKMDNGTFL
-333 GVDHGDAYPRSIALL
+333 GVDQGDTYPRGINLVKSTID
-348 KYKTNISNGHFVPTG
+348 SSTG
-363 RNDYCQK
+363 RFTKNFSTSVIMDF
-370 TDVLSFP
+370 TLGS
-377 GTIGDNYTGASIGG
+377 GTYTAATVGG

-399 LIAGNYDS
+399 LVAGSCDIDNTRTT
-407 NGSSSVRN
+407 RN
-415 VFIASVPKDG
+415 VFILSAPKSGD
-425 GTPVIRYLSNYA
+425 TPVIRYLSNYA
-437 GTDDSA
+437 GTEDTASA
-443 TTPHLIK
+443 PHLIK
-450 TGSNSFVIMWSSQG
+450 TGSNSFIIMWSSQG
-464 YVYYT
+464 HVYYT
-469 TLDGTGQQTDT
+469 ALDGNGQQTSSI
-480 TYKMTGNLSDCVPA
+480 YQMVGNLSDCVP
-494 VINGKL
+494 VIVNGKL

-506 SNVNTFYSINLSNL
+506 NEVNTFYSINLSNL
-520 SDTHATRI
+520 SENHASRI
-528 KNGHKFAN
+528 TNGHKFAN

-566 RRTEPGSYQYN
+566 KKKEPDSYN
-577 YVGRSNYMELG
+577 YVYMGRSNYMDIG
-588 QSDDLWWTPNF
+588 QSADLWWTPDF

-743 LTAADTSI
+743 LTSADTSI

-783 VTYTNNIEV
+783 VAYTNNIKV
-792 TDYARARITG
+792 TNYARACITG

-842 EVTVKAGNNTLTASS
+842 EVTVKSGNNTLTASS

-901 ASLSASTFG
+901 ASLSESTFG

-979 LAAGTFSYDGTE
+979 LATGTFSYDGTE

-1004 LTSGTDFTVS
+1004 LTAGTDFTVS

-1057 ADSFIYDGA
+1057 VDSFIYDGA

-1131 LSADTVTYTGSTQK
+1131 LSADTVTYTGSAQK

-1162 FTVSYSNNTNAGTAK
+1162 FTVSYSNNTNTGTAK

-1217 TEQKPSVTVKSR
+1217 AEQKPSVTVKSG
-1229 DKMLVPDTDFTVS
+1229 DKTLVPDTDFTVS

-1247 DVGTATVNITGQGNY
+1247 NVGTATVTITGQGNY

-1373 VSWTAAKSISRYQ
+1373 VSWTAAKSISGYQ
-1386 IYYSRRSDMKNA
+1386 IYYSQRSNMKNA

-1409 AVLKNLTSK
+1409 AVLRNLTSK

>member
-13 LSICMLGTSPV
+13 LSICLLGTSPV

-37 DNMQAQTDTNSAVA
+37 DSTQAQTDTNSAVA

-62 DATDDTAVFDSED
+62 DATDDTAAFDSED

-83 NSEFSSDENEQNL
+83 NSEFSSDEVETEEAPVAGGL
-96 EEDEAVAAGSLDN
+96 EN
-109 SVSAYYANSI
+109 SISTHFNYSI
-119 VEANIPTDPNVT
+119 VEADIENDPSLKT
-131 TTCASYNGSNLESQN
+131 ICDTYKGSNLESQD
-146 YATWSSTVDSYLT
+146 YEAWATTIDSYLT
-159 TSPDGRLM
+159 TSPDGNLM
-167 RVQGN
+167 RVQAG

-178 LIEYYDTSYNLK
+178 LIEYYDTSYNFK
-190 NTMTLDLSLP
+190 RAMTLDLSLP
-200 IFGAFYESNNNY
+200 IFGAFYESNDNY
-212 YILTGANNS
+212 YILTGQNNPDH
-221 SQNDSQEVYRV
+221 NDSVETYRV

-237 DWKAQGSCGLFGA
+237 DWKAQGSCSLFGA
-250 NTTVP
+250 NTAQP
-255 FSAGSARM
+255 FAFGTARM
-263 TIYGDYLF
+263 MVSGNYLY
-271 VRTCHTM
+271 VRTCHVM
-278 YKSSDGLN
+278 YNG

-298 NMSIIDSYTAIMN
+298 DMSIMDQYYKVEYTP
-311 SSMGYVS
+311 SGYVS
-318 HSFNQFIQIDNGTLI
+318 HTFTQFLKMDNGTFL
-333 GVDHGDAYPRSIALL
+333 GVDQGDTYPRGINLVKSTIDSS
-348 KYKTNISNGHFVPTG
+348 TGHFTKNFSTSVIMDFTLG
-363 RNDYCQK
+363 
-370 TDVLSFP
+370 S
-377 GTIGDNYTGASIGG
+377 GTYTAATVGG

-399 LIAGNYDS
+399 LVAGSCDIDNTRTT
-407 NGSSSVRN
+407 RN
-415 VFIASVPKDG
+415 VFILSAPKSGD
-425 GTPVIRYLSNYA
+425 TPVIRYLSNYA
-437 GTDDSA
+437 GTEDTASA
-443 TTPHLIK
+443 PHLIK
-450 TGSNSFVIMWSSQG
+450 TGSNSFIIMWSSQG
-464 YVYYT
+464 HVYYT
-469 TLDGTGQQTDT
+469 ALDGNGQQTSSI
-480 TYKMTGNLSDCVPA
+480 YQMVGNLSDCVP
-494 VINGKL
+494 VIVNGKL

-506 SNVNTFYSINLSNL
+506 NEVNTFYSINLSNL
-520 SDTHATRI
+520 SENHASRI
-528 KNGHKFAN
+528 TNGHKFAN

-551 GYQDTVSVPTSIYLW
+551 GYQDTVSVPTSINLW
-566 RRTEPGSYQYN
+566 KKKEPDSYN
-577 YVGRSNYMELG
+577 YIYMGRSNYMDIG
-588 QSDDLWWTPNF
+588 QSADLWWTPDF

-659 FYVNMIDSSNSR
+659 FYVNMIDSSHSR

-783 VTYTNNIEV
+783 VAYTNNIEV

-819 DISNCSIILSAD
+819 EISNCSIILSAD

-842 EVTVKAGNNTLTASS
+842 EVTVKSGNNTLTASS
-857 DYTVSYSNNRAVGTA
+857 DYTVSYSKNRAVGTA
-872 TVTISGRNNY
+872 TVTVTGKNNY
-882 TGSASKSFRIVPA
+882 TGSASKTFSIVPA

-901 ASLSASTFG
+901 ASLSTETFS
-910 YDGSKKKPSATVRSG
+910 YNGSEKEPSVTVKSG

-933 DFTVSYSNNVN
+933 DFTVSYSNNIN

-1066 EKKPEV
+1066 EKKPVV

-1083 ATDFT
+1083 DTDFT
-1088 VSYSSNVNAGTATV
+1088 VSYSSNINAGTATV
-1102 TITGKGNYSGSIRK
+1102 TITGKGNYSGSIKK

-1131 LSADTVTYTGSTQK
+1131 LSADTVTYTGSAQK

>member
-13 LSICMLGTSPV
+13 LSICLLGTSPV

-37 DNMQAQTDTNSAVA
+37 DSTQAQTDTNSAVA

-62 DATDDTAVFDSED
+62 DATDDTAAFDSED

-83 NSEFSSDENEQNL
+83 NSEFSSDEVETEEAPVAGGL
-96 EEDEAVAAGSLDN
+96 EN
-109 SVSAYYANSI
+109 SISTHFNYSI
-119 VEANIPTDPNVT
+119 VEADIENDPSLKT
-131 TTCASYNGSNLESQN
+131 ICDTYKGSNLESQD
-146 YATWSSTVDSYLT
+146 YEAWATTIDSYLT
-159 TSPDGRLM
+159 TSPDGNLM
-167 RVQGN
+167 RVQAG

-178 LIEYYDTSYNLK
+178 LIEYYDTSYNFK
-190 NTMTLDLSLP
+190 RAMTLDLSLP
-200 IFGAFYESNNNY
+200 IFGAFYESNDNY
-212 YILTGANNS
+212 YILTGQNNPDH
-221 SQNDSQEVYRV
+221 NDSVETYRV

-237 DWKAQGSCGLFGA
+237 DWKAQGSCSLFGA
-250 NTTVP
+250 NTAQP
-255 FSAGSARM
+255 FAFGTARM
-263 TIYGDYLF
+263 MVSGNYLY
-271 VRTCHTM
+271 VRTCHVM
-278 YKSSDGLN
+278 YNG

-298 NMSIIDSYTAIMN
+298 DMSIMDQYYKVEYTP
-311 SSMGYVS
+311 SGYVS
-318 HSFNQFIQIDNGTLI
+318 HTFTQFLKMDNGTFL
-333 GVDHGDAYPRSIALL
+333 GVDQGDTYPRGINLVKSTID
-348 KYKTNISNGHFVPTG
+348 SSTG
-363 RNDYCQK
+363 RFTKNFSTSVIMDF
-370 TDVLSFP
+370 TLGG
-377 GTIGDNYTGASIGG
+377 GTYTAATVGG

-399 LIAGNYDS
+399 LVAGSCDIDNTRTT
-407 NGSSSVRN
+407 RN
-415 VFIASVPKDG
+415 VFILSAPKSGD
-425 GTPVIRYLSNYA
+425 TPVIRYLSNYA
-437 GTDDSA
+437 GTEDTASA
-443 TTPHLIK
+443 PHLIK
-450 TGSNSFVIMWSSQG
+450 TGSNSFIIMWSSQG
-464 YVYYT
+464 HVYYT
-469 TLDGTGQQTDT
+469 ALDGNGQQTSSI
-480 TYKMTGNLSDCVPA
+480 YQMVGNLSDCVP
-494 VINGKL
+494 VIVNGKL

-506 SNVNTFYSINLSNL
+506 NEVNTFYSINLSNL
-520 SDTHATRI
+520 SENHASRI
-528 KNGHKFAN
+528 TNGHKFAN

-551 GYQDTVSVPTSIYLW
+551 GYQDTVSVPTSINLW
-566 RRTEPGSYQYN
+566 KKKEPDSYN
-577 YVGRSNYMELG
+577 YIYMGRSNYMDIG
-588 QSDDLWWTPNF
+588 QSADLWWTPNF

-659 FYVNMIDSSNSR
+659 FYVNMIDSSHSR

-783 VTYTNNIEV
+783 VAYTNNIEV

-842 EVTVKAGNNTLTASS
+842 EVTVKSGNNTLTASS

-1014 YTDNINVGTAKAV
+1014 YTDNINVGTAKAI

-1083 ATDFT
+1083 DTDFT

-1102 TITGKGNYSGSIRK
+1102 TITGKGNYSGSIKK

-1131 LSADTVTYTGSTQK
+1131 LSADTVTYTGSAQK

-1162 FTVSYSNNTNAGTAK
+1162 FTVSYSNNTNTGTAK

-1373 VSWTAAKSISRYQ
+1373 VSWTARKSISRYQ

-1432 GKKYYSTWSSVKS
+1432 GKKYYSTWSSIKS

>member
-13 LSICMLGTSPV
+13 LSICLLGTSPV

-37 DNMQAQTDTNSAVA
+37 DSTQAQTDTTVATADSA
-51 DPTATDDFSAD
+51 DNFSAD
-62 DATDDTAVFDSED
+62 DATDDTTAFDSED

-83 NSEFSSDENEQNL
+83 NSEFSSDEVETEEAPVAGGL
-96 EEDEAVAAGSLDN
+96 EN
-109 SVSAYYANSI
+109 SISTHFNYSI
-119 VEANIPTDPNVT
+119 VEADIENDPSLKT
-131 TTCASYNGSNLESQN
+131 ICDTYKGSNLESQD
-146 YATWSSTVDSYLT
+146 YEAWATTIDSYLT
-159 TSPDGRLM
+159 TSPDGNLM
-167 RVQGN
+167 RVQAG

-178 LIEYYDTSYNLK
+178 LIEYYDTSYNFK
-190 NTMTLDLSLP
+190 RAMTLDLSLP
-200 IFGAFYESNNNY
+200 IFGAFYESNDNY
-212 YILTGANNS
+212 YVLTGQNNPDH
-221 SQNDSQEVYRV
+221 NDSVETYRV

-237 DWKAQGSCGLFGA
+237 DWKAQGSCSLFGA
-250 NTTVP
+250 NTAQP
-255 FSAGSARM
+255 FAFGTARM
-263 TIYGDYLF
+263 MVSGNYLY
-271 VRTCHTM
+271 VRTCHVM
-278 YKSSDGLN
+278 YNG

-298 NMSIIDSYTAIMN
+298 DMSIMDQYYKVEYTP
-311 SSMGYVS
+311 SGYVS
-318 HSFNQFIQIDNGTLI
+318 HTFTQFLKMDNGTFL
-333 GVDHGDAYPRSIALL
+333 GVDQGDTYPRGINLVKSTID
-348 KYKTNISNGHFVPTG
+348 SSTG
-363 RNDYCQK
+363 RFTKNFSTSVIMDF
-370 TDVLSFP
+370 TLGS
-377 GTIGDNYTGASIGG
+377 GTYTAATVGG

-399 LIAGNYDS
+399 LVAGSCDIDNTRTT
-407 NGSSSVRN
+407 RN
-415 VFIASVPKDG
+415 VFILSAPKSGD
-425 GTPVIRYLSNYA
+425 TPVIRYLSNYA
-437 GTDDSA
+437 GTEDTASA
-443 TTPHLIK
+443 PHLIK
-450 TGSNSFVIMWSSQG
+450 TGSNSFIIMWSSQG
-464 YVYYT
+464 HVYYT
-469 TLDGTGQQTDT
+469 ALDGNGQQTSSI
-480 TYKMTGNLSDCVPA
+480 YQMVGNLSDCVP
-494 VINGKL
+494 VIVNGKL

-506 SNVNTFYSINLSNL
+506 NEVNTFYSINLSNL
-520 SDTHATRI
+520 SENHASRI
-528 KNGHKFAN
+528 TNGHKFTN

-566 RRTEPGSYQYN
+566 KKKEPDSYN
-577 YVGRSNYMELG
+577 YIYMGRSNYMDIG
-588 QSDDLWWTPNF
+588 QSADLWWTPDF

-842 EVTVKAGNNTLTASS
+842 EVTVKSGNNTLTASS

-979 LAAGTFSYDGTE
+979 LATGTFSYDGTE

-1004 LTSGTDFTVS
+1004 LTAGTDFTVS

-1088 VSYSSNVNAGTATV
+1088 VSYSSNINAGTATV

-1131 LSADTVTYTGSTQK
+1131 LSADTVTYTGSAQK

-1162 FTVSYSNNTNAGTAK
+1162 FTVSYSNNTNTGTAK

-1217 TEQKPSVTVKSR
+1217 AEQKPSVTVKSG
-1229 DKMLVPDTDFTVS
+1229 DKTLVPDTDFTVS

-1247 DVGTATVNITGQGNY
+1247 DVGTATVTITGQGNY

-1386 IYYSRRSDMKNA
+1386 IYYSQRSDMKNA

>member
-13 LSICMLGTSPV
+13 LSICLLGTSPV

-37 DNMQAQTDTNSAVA
+37 DSTQAQTDTNSAVA

-62 DATDDTAVFDSED
+62 DATDDTAAFDSED

-83 NSEFSSDENEQNL
+83 NSEFSSDEVETEEAPVAGGL
-96 EEDEAVAAGSLDN
+96 EN
-109 SVSAYYANSI
+109 SISTHFNYSI
-119 VEANIPTDPNVT
+119 VEADIENDPSLKT
-131 TTCASYNGSNLESQN
+131 ICDTYKGSNLESQD
-146 YATWSSTVDSYLT
+146 YEAWATTIDSYLT
-159 TSPDGRLM
+159 TSPDGNLM
-167 RVQGN
+167 RVQAG

-178 LIEYYDTSYNLK
+178 LIEYYDTSYNFK
-190 NTMTLDLSLP
+190 RAMTLDLSLP
-200 IFGAFYESNNNY
+200 IFGAFYESNDNY
-212 YILTGANNS
+212 YILTGQNNPDH
-221 SQNDSQEVYRV
+221 NDSVETYRV

-237 DWKAQGSCGLFGA
+237 DWKAQGSCSLFGA
-250 NTTVP
+250 NTAQP
-255 FSAGSARM
+255 FAFGTARM
-263 TIYGDYLF
+263 MVSGNYLY
-271 VRTCHTM
+271 VRTCHVM
-278 YKSSDGLN
+278 YNG

-298 NMSIIDSYTAIMN
+298 DMSIMDQYYKVEYTP
-311 SSMGYVS
+311 SGYVS
-318 HSFNQFIQIDNGTLI
+318 HTFTQFLKMDNGTFL
-333 GVDHGDAYPRSIALL
+333 GVDQGDTYPRGINLVKSTID
-348 KYKTNISNGHFVPTG
+348 SSTG
-363 RNDYCQK
+363 RFTKNFSTSVIMDF
-370 TDVLSFP
+370 TLGS
-377 GTIGDNYTGASIGG
+377 GTYTAATVGG

-399 LIAGNYDS
+399 LVAGSCDIDNTRTT
-407 NGSSSVRN
+407 RN
-415 VFIASVPKDG
+415 VFILSAPKSGD
-425 GTPVIRYLSNYA
+425 TPVIRYLSNYA
-437 GTDDSA
+437 GTEDTASA
-443 TTPHLIK
+443 PHLIK
-450 TGSNSFVIMWSSQG
+450 TGSNSFIIMWSSQG
-464 YVYYT
+464 HVYYT
-469 TLDGTGQQTDT
+469 ALDGNGQQTSSI
-480 TYKMTGNLSDCVPA
+480 YQMVGNLSDCVP
-494 VINGKL
+494 VIVNGKL

-506 SNVNTFYSINLSNL
+506 NEVNTFYSINLSNL
-520 SDTHATRI
+520 SENHASRI
-528 KNGHKFAN
+528 TNGHKFAN

-551 GYQDTVSVPTSIYLW
+551 GYQDTVSVPTSINLW
-566 RRTEPGSYQYN
+566 KKKEPDSYN
-577 YVGRSNYMELG
+577 YIYMGRSNYMDIG
-588 QSDDLWWTPNF
+588 QSADLWWTPKF

-604 SYPELSECEIS
+604 SYPELSECVIS
-615 CSDESVLS
+615 NSDESVLS

-659 FYVNMIDSSNSR
+659 FYVNMIDSSHSR

-783 VTYTNNIEV
+783 VAYTNNIEV

-842 EVTVKAGNNTLTASS
+842 EVTVKSGNNTLTASS

-910 YDGSKKKPSATVRSG
+910 YDGSKKEPSATVRSG

-1066 EKKPEV
+1066 EKKPV
-1072 TVKSDNAQLTA
+1072 ITVKSDNAQLTA
-1083 ATDFT
+1083 DTDFT
-1088 VSYSSNVNAGTATV
+1088 VSYSSNINAGTATV
-1102 TITGKGNYSGSIRK
+1102 TITGKGNYSGSIKK

-1131 LSADTVTYTGSTQK
+1131 LSADTVTYTGSAQK

-1296 VFTAETDGKITLKS
+1296 IFTAETDGKITLKS

-1373 VSWTAAKSISRYQ
+1373 VSWTARKSISRYQ
-1386 IYYSRRSDMKNA
+1386 IYYSQRSDMKNA
-1398 KHITAKSSAKS
+1398 KYITAKSSAKS

>member
-13 LSICMLGTSPV
+13 LSICLLGTSPV

-37 DNMQAQTDTNSAVA
+37 DSTQAQTDTTVATADSA
-51 DPTATDDFSAD
+51 DNFSAD
-62 DATDDTAVFDSED
+62 DATDDTTAFDSED

-83 NSEFSSDENEQNL
+83 NSEFSSDEVETEEAPVAGGL
-96 EEDEAVAAGSLDN
+96 EN
-109 SVSAYYANSI
+109 SISTHFNYSI
-119 VEANIPTDPNVT
+119 VEADIENDPSLKT
-131 TTCASYNGSNLESQN
+131 ICDTYKGSNLESQD
-146 YATWSSTVDSYLT
+146 YEAWATTIDSYLT
-159 TSPDGRLM
+159 TSPDGNLM
-167 RVQGN
+167 RVQAG

-178 LIEYYDTSYNLK
+178 LIEYYDTSYNFK
-190 NTMTLDLSLP
+190 RAMTLDLSLP
-200 IFGAFYESNNNY
+200 IFGAFYESNDNY
-212 YILTGANNS
+212 YVLTGQNNPDH
-221 SQNDSQEVYRV
+221 NDSVETYRV

-237 DWKAQGSCGLFGA
+237 DWKAQGSCSLFGA
-250 NTTVP
+250 NTAQP
-255 FSAGSARM
+255 FAFGTARM
-263 TIYGDYLF
+263 MVSGNYLY
-271 VRTCHTM
+271 VRTCHVM
-278 YKSSDGLN
+278 YNG

-298 NMSIIDSYTAIMN
+298 DMSIMDQYYKVEYTP
-311 SSMGYVS
+311 SGYVS
-318 HSFNQFIQIDNGTLI
+318 HTFTQFLKMDNGTFL
-333 GVDHGDAYPRSIALL
+333 GVDQGDTYPRGINLVKSTID
-348 KYKTNISNGHFVPTG
+348 SSTG
-363 RNDYCQK
+363 RFTKNFSTSVIMDF
-370 TDVLSFP
+370 TLGS
-377 GTIGDNYTGASIGG
+377 GTYTAATVGG

-399 LIAGNYDS
+399 LVAGSCDIDNTRTT
-407 NGSSSVRN
+407 RN
-415 VFIASVPKDG
+415 VFILSAPKSGD
-425 GTPVIRYLSNYA
+425 TPVIRYLSNYA
-437 GTDDSA
+437 GTEDTASA
-443 TTPHLIK
+443 PHLIK
-450 TGSNSFVIMWSSQG
+450 TGSNSFIIMWSSQG
-464 YVYYT
+464 HVYYT
-469 TLDGTGQQTDT
+469 ALDGNGQQTSSI
-480 TYKMTGNLSDCVPA
+480 YQMVGNLSDCVP
-494 VINGKL
+494 VIVNGKL

-506 SNVNTFYSINLSNL
+506 NEVNTFYSINLSNL
-520 SDTHATRI
+520 SENHASRI
-528 KNGHKFAN
+528 TNGHKFTN

-566 RRTEPGSYQYN
+566 KKKEPDSYN
-577 YVGRSNYMELG
+577 YIYMGRSNYMDIG
-588 QSDDLWWTPNF
+588 QSADLWWTPDF

-743 LTAADTSI
+743 LTSADTSI

-831 SFPYDGSDKRP
+831 SFPYEGSDKRP
-842 EVTVKAGNNTLTASS
+842 EVTVKSGNNTLTASS

-979 LAAGTFSYDGTE
+979 LATGTFSYDGTE

-1004 LTSGTDFTVS
+1004 LTAGTDFTVS

-1057 ADSFIYDGA
+1057 ADSFIYDGV

-1088 VSYSSNVNAGTATV
+1088 VSYSSNINAGTATV

-1131 LSADTVTYTGSTQK
+1131 LSADTVTYTGSAQK

-1162 FTVSYSNNTNAGTAK
+1162 FTVSYSNNTNTGTAK

-1217 TEQKPSVTVKSR
+1217 AEQKPSVTVKSG
-1229 DKMLVPDTDFTVS
+1229 DKTLVPDTDFTVS

-1247 DVGTATVNITGQGNY
+1247 DVGTATVTITGQGNY

-1386 IYYSRRSDMKNA
+1386 IYYSQRSDMKNA

>member
-13 LSICMLGTSPV
+13 LSICLLGTSPV

-37 DNMQAQTDTNSAVA
+37 DSTQAQTDTTVATADSA
-51 DPTATDDFSAD
+51 DNFSAD
-62 DATDDTAVFDSED
+62 DATDDTTAFDSED
-75 EIFTDEET
+75 EIFTDEEP
-83 NSEFSSDENEQNL
+83 NSEFSSDEVETEEAPVAGGL
-96 EEDEAVAAGSLDN
+96 EN
-109 SVSAYYANSI
+109 SISTHFNYSI
-119 VEANIPTDPNVT
+119 VEADIENDPSLKT
-131 TTCASYNGSNLESQN
+131 ICDTYKGSNLESQD
-146 YATWSSTVDSYLT
+146 YEAWATTIDSYLT
-159 TSPDGRLM
+159 TSPDGNLM
-167 RVQGN
+167 RVQAG

-178 LIEYYDTSYNLK
+178 LIEYYDTSYNFK
-190 NTMTLDLSLP
+190 RAMTLDLSLP
-200 IFGAFYESNNNY
+200 IFGAFYESNDNY
-212 YILTGANNS
+212 YVLTGQNNPDH
-221 SQNDSQEVYRV
+221 NDSVETYRV

-237 DWKAQGSCGLFGA
+237 DWKAQGSCSLFGA
-250 NTTVP
+250 NTAQP
-255 FSAGSARM
+255 FAFGTARM
-263 TIYGDYLF
+263 MVSGNYLY
-271 VRTCHTM
+271 VRTCHVM
-278 YKSSDGLN
+278 YNG

-298 NMSIIDSYTAIMN
+298 DMSIMDQYYKVEYTP
-311 SSMGYVS
+311 SGYVS
-318 HSFNQFIQIDNGTLI
+318 HTFTQFLKMDNGTFL
-333 GVDHGDAYPRSIALL
+333 GVDQGDTYPRGINLVKSTID
-348 KYKTNISNGHFVPTG
+348 SSTG
-363 RNDYCQK
+363 RFTKNFSTSVIMDF
-370 TDVLSFP
+370 TLGS
-377 GTIGDNYTGASIGG
+377 GTYTAATVGG

-399 LIAGNYDS
+399 LVAGSCDIDNTRTT
-407 NGSSSVRN
+407 RN
-415 VFIASVPKDG
+415 VFILSAPKSGD
-425 GTPVIRYLSNYA
+425 TPVIRYLSNYA
-437 GTDDSA
+437 GTEDTASA
-443 TTPHLIK
+443 PHLIK
-450 TGSNSFVIMWSSQG
+450 TGSNSFIIMWSSQG
-464 YVYYT
+464 HVYYT
-469 TLDGTGQQTDT
+469 ALDGNGQQTSSI
-480 TYKMTGNLSDCVPA
+480 YQMVGNLSDCVP
-494 VINGKL
+494 VIVNGKL

-506 SNVNTFYSINLSNL
+506 NEVNTFYSINLSNL
-520 SDTHATRI
+520 SENHASRI
-528 KNGHKFAN
+528 TNGHKFAN

-551 GYQDTVSVPTSIYLW
+551 GYQDTVSVPTSINLW
-566 RRTEPGSYQYN
+566 KKKEPDSYN
-577 YVGRSNYMELG
+577 YIYMGRSNYMDIG
-588 QSDDLWWTPNF
+588 QSADLWWTPDF

-743 LTAADTSI
+743 LTSADTSI

-842 EVTVKAGNNTLTASS
+842 EVTVKSGNNTLTASS

-944 VGTASAVI
+944 AGTASAVI

-1004 LTSGTDFTVS
+1004 LTAGTDFTVS

-1066 EKKPEV
+1066 EKKPEI

-1102 TITGKGNYSGSIRK
+1102 TITGKGNYSGSIKK

-1131 LSADTVTYTGSTQK
+1131 LSADTVTYTGSAQK

-1162 FTVSYSNNTNAGTAK
+1162 FTVSYSNNTNTGTAK

-1217 TEQKPSVTVKSR
+1217 AEQKPSVTVKSG
-1229 DKMLVPDTDFTVS
+1229 DKTLVPDTDFTVS

-1247 DVGTATVNITGQGNY
+1247 DVGTATVTITGQGNY

-1345 ASKKISVTVRP
+1345 ASQKISVTVRP

-1386 IYYSRRSDMKNA
+1386 IYYSQRSDMKNA

>member
-13 LSICMLGTSPV
+13 LSICLLGTSPV

-37 DNMQAQTDTNSAVA
+37 DSTQAQTDTNSAVA

-62 DATDDTAVFDSED
+62 DATDDTAAFDSED

-83 NSEFSSDENEQNL
+83 NSEFSSDEVETEEAPVAGGL
-96 EEDEAVAAGSLDN
+96 EN
-109 SVSAYYANSI
+109 SISTHFNYSI
-119 VEANIPTDPNVT
+119 VEADIENDPSLKT
-131 TTCASYNGSNLESQN
+131 ICDTYKGSNLESQD
-146 YATWSSTVDSYLT
+146 YEAWATTIDSYLT
-159 TSPDGRLM
+159 TSPDGNLM
-167 RVQGN
+167 RVQAG

-178 LIEYYDTSYNLK
+178 LIEYYDTSYNFK
-190 NTMTLDLSLP
+190 RAMTLDLSLP
-200 IFGAFYESNNNY
+200 IFGAFYESNDNY
-212 YILTGANNS
+212 YILTGQNNPDH
-221 SQNDSQEVYRV
+221 NDSVETYRV

-237 DWKAQGSCGLFGA
+237 DWKAQGSCSLFGA
-250 NTTVP
+250 NTAQP
-255 FSAGSARM
+255 FAFGTARM
-263 TIYGDYLF
+263 MVSGNYLY
-271 VRTCHTM
+271 VRTCHVM
-278 YKSSDGLN
+278 YNG

-298 NMSIIDSYTAIMN
+298 DMSIMDQYYKVEYTP
-311 SSMGYVS
+311 SGYVS
-318 HSFNQFIQIDNGTLI
+318 HTFTQFLKMDNGTFL
-333 GVDHGDAYPRSIALL
+333 GVDQGDTYPRGINLVKSTID
-348 KYKTNISNGHFVPTG
+348 SSTG
-363 RNDYCQK
+363 RFTKNFSTSVIMDF
-370 TDVLSFP
+370 TLGS
-377 GTIGDNYTGASIGG
+377 GTYTAATVGG

-399 LIAGNYDS
+399 LVAGSCDIDNTRTT
-407 NGSSSVRN
+407 RN
-415 VFIASVPKDG
+415 VFILSAPKSGD
-425 GTPVIRYLSNYA
+425 TPVIRYLSNYA
-437 GTDDSA
+437 GTEDTASA
-443 TTPHLIK
+443 PHLIK
-450 TGSNSFVIMWSSQG
+450 TGSNSFIIMWSSQG
-464 YVYYT
+464 HVYYT
-469 TLDGTGQQTDT
+469 ALDGNGQQTSSI
-480 TYKMTGNLSDCVPA
+480 YQMVGNLSDCVP
-494 VINGKL
+494 VIVNGKL

-506 SNVNTFYSINLSNL
+506 NEVNTFYSINLSNL
-520 SDTHATRI
+520 SENHASRI
-528 KNGHKFAN
+528 TNGHKFAN

-551 GYQDTVSVPTSIYLW
+551 GYQDTVSVPTSINLW
-566 RRTEPGSYQYN
+566 KKKEPDSYN
-577 YVGRSNYMELG
+577 YIYMGRSNYMDIG
-588 QSDDLWWTPNF
+588 QSADLWWTPKF

-604 SYPELSECEIS
+604 SYPELSECVIS
-615 CSDESVLS
+615 NSDESVLS

-659 FYVNMIDSSNSR
+659 FYVNMIDSSHSR

-783 VTYTNNIEV
+783 VAYTNNIEV

-842 EVTVKAGNNTLTASS
+842 EVTVKSGNNTLTASS

-910 YDGSKKKPSATVRSG
+910 YDGSKKEPSATVRSG

-1066 EKKPEV
+1066 EKKPV
-1072 TVKSDNAQLTA
+1072 ITVKSDNAQLTA
-1083 ATDFT
+1083 DTDFT
-1088 VSYSSNVNAGTATV
+1088 VSYSSNINAGTATV
-1102 TITGKGNYSGSIRK
+1102 TITGKGNYSGSIKK

-1131 LSADTVTYTGSTQK
+1131 LSADTVTYTGSAQK

-1285 VTLNQSTKKTS
+1285 VTLHQSTKKTS

-1373 VSWTAAKSISRYQ
+1373 VSWTEAKSISRYQ

>member
-13 LSICMLGTSPV
+13 LSICLLGTSPV

-37 DNMQAQTDTNSAVA
+37 DSTQAQTDTNSAVA

-62 DATDDTAVFDSED
+62 DATDDTAAFDSED

-83 NSEFSSDENEQNL
+83 NSEFSSDEVETEEAPVAGGL
-96 EEDEAVAAGSLDN
+96 EN
-109 SVSAYYANSI
+109 SISTHFNYSI
-119 VEANIPTDPNVT
+119 VEADIENDPSLKT
-131 TTCASYNGSNLESQN
+131 ICDTYKGSNLESQD
-146 YATWSSTVDSYLT
+146 YEAWATTIDSYLT
-159 TSPDGRLM
+159 TSPDGNLM
-167 RVQGN
+167 RVQAG

-178 LIEYYDTSYNLK
+178 LIEYYDTSYNFK
-190 NTMTLDLSLP
+190 RAMTLDLSLP
-200 IFGAFYESNNNY
+200 IFGAFYESNDNY
-212 YILTGANNS
+212 YILTGQNNPDH
-221 SQNDSQEVYRV
+221 NDSVETYRV

-237 DWKAQGSCGLFGA
+237 DWKAQGSCSLFGA
-250 NTTVP
+250 NTAQP
-255 FSAGSARM
+255 FAFGTARM
-263 TIYGDYLF
+263 MVSGNYLY
-271 VRTCHTM
+271 VRTCHVM
-278 YKSSDGLN
+278 YNG

-298 NMSIIDSYTAIMN
+298 DMSIMDQYYKVEYTP
-311 SSMGYVS
+311 SGYVS
-318 HSFNQFIQIDNGTLI
+318 HTFTQFLKMDNGTFL
-333 GVDHGDAYPRSIALL
+333 GVDQGDTYPRGINLVKSTID
-348 KYKTNISNGHFVPTG
+348 SSTG
-363 RNDYCQK
+363 RFTKNFSTSVIMDF
-370 TDVLSFP
+370 TLGS
-377 GTIGDNYTGASIGG
+377 GTYTAATVGG

-399 LIAGNYDS
+399 LVAGSCDIDNTRTT
-407 NGSSSVRN
+407 RN
-415 VFIASVPKDG
+415 VFILSAPKSGD
-425 GTPVIRYLSNYA
+425 TPVIRYLSNYA
-437 GTDDSA
+437 GTEDTASA
-443 TTPHLIK
+443 PHLIK
-450 TGSNSFVIMWSSQG
+450 TGSNSFIIMWSSQG
-464 YVYYT
+464 HVYYT
-469 TLDGTGQQTDT
+469 ALDGNGQQTSSI
-480 TYKMTGNLSDCVPA
+480 YQMVGNLSDCVP
-494 VINGKL
+494 VIVNGKL

-506 SNVNTFYSINLSNL
+506 NEVNTFYSINLSNL
-520 SDTHATRI
+520 SENHASRI
-528 KNGHKFAN
+528 TNGHKFAN

-551 GYQDTVSVPTSIYLW
+551 GYQDTVSVPTSINLW
-566 RRTEPGSYQYN
+566 KKKEPDSYN
-577 YVGRSNYMELG
+577 YIYMGRSNYMDIG
-588 QSDDLWWTPNF
+588 QSADLWWTPKF

-604 SYPELSECEIS
+604 SYPELSECVIS
-615 CSDESVLS
+615 NSDESVLS

-659 FYVNMIDSSNSR
+659 FYVNMIDSSHSR

-783 VTYTNNIEV
+783 VAYTNNIEV

-842 EVTVKAGNNTLTASS
+842 EVTVKSGNNTLTASS

-910 YDGSKKKPSATVRSG
+910 YDGSKKEPSATVRSG

-1066 EKKPEV
+1066 EKKPV
-1072 TVKSDNAQLTA
+1072 ITVKSDNAQLTA
-1083 ATDFT
+1083 DTDFT
-1088 VSYSSNVNAGTATV
+1088 VSYSSNINAGTATV
-1102 TITGKGNYSGSIRK
+1102 TITGKGNYSGSIKK

-1131 LSADTVTYTGSTQK
+1131 LSADTVTYTGSAQK

-1296 VFTAETDGKITLKS
+1296 IFTAETDGKITLKS

>member
-13 LSICMLGTSPV
+13 LSICLLGTSPV

-37 DNMQAQTDTNSAVA
+37 DSTQAQTDTTVATADSA
-51 DPTATDDFSAD
+51 DNFSAD
-62 DATDDTAVFDSED
+62 DATDDTTAFDSED

-83 NSEFSSDENEQNL
+83 NSEFSSDEVETEEAPVAGGL
-96 EEDEAVAAGSLDN
+96 EN
-109 SVSAYYANSI
+109 SISTHFNYSI
-119 VEANIPTDPNVT
+119 VEADIENDPSLKT
-131 TTCASYNGSNLESQN
+131 ICDTYKGSNLESQD
-146 YATWSSTVDSYLT
+146 YEAWATTIDSYLT
-159 TSPDGRLM
+159 TSPDGNLM
-167 RVQGN
+167 RVQAG

-178 LIEYYDTSYNLK
+178 LIEYYDTSYNFK
-190 NTMTLDLSLP
+190 RAMTLDLSLP
-200 IFGAFYESNNNY
+200 IFGAFYESNDNY
-212 YILTGANNS
+212 YVLTGQNNPDH
-221 SQNDSQEVYRV
+221 NDSVETYRV

-237 DWKAQGSCGLFGA
+237 DWKAQGSCSLFGA
-250 NTTVP
+250 NTAQP
-255 FSAGSARM
+255 FAFGTARM
-263 TIYGDYLF
+263 MVSGNYLY
-271 VRTCHTM
+271 VRTCHVM
-278 YKSSDGLN
+278 YNG

-298 NMSIIDSYTAIMN
+298 DMSIMDQYYKVEYTP
-311 SSMGYVS
+311 SGYVS
-318 HSFNQFIQIDNGTLI
+318 HTFTQFLKMDNGTFL
-333 GVDHGDAYPRSIALL
+333 GVDQGDTYPRGINLVKSTID
-348 KYKTNISNGHFVPTG
+348 SSTG
-363 RNDYCQK
+363 RFTKNFSTSVIMDF
-370 TDVLSFP
+370 TLGS
-377 GTIGDNYTGASIGG
+377 GTYTAATVGG

-399 LIAGNYDS
+399 LVAGSCDIDNTRTT
-407 NGSSSVRN
+407 RN
-415 VFIASVPKDG
+415 VFILSAPKSGD
-425 GTPVIRYLSNYA
+425 TPVIRYLSNYA
-437 GTDDSA
+437 GTEDTASA
-443 TTPHLIK
+443 PHLIK
-450 TGSNSFVIMWSSQG
+450 TGSNSFIIMWSSQG
-464 YVYYT
+464 HVYYT
-469 TLDGTGQQTDT
+469 ALDGNGQQTSSI
-480 TYKMTGNLSDCVPA
+480 YQMVGNLSDCVP
-494 VINGKL
+494 VIVNGKL

-506 SNVNTFYSINLSNL
+506 NEVNTFYSINLSNL
-520 SDTHATRI
+520 SENHASRI
-528 KNGHKFAN
+528 TNGHKFTN

-566 RRTEPGSYQYN
+566 KKKEPDSYN
-577 YVGRSNYMELG
+577 YIYMGRSNYMDIG
-588 QSDDLWWTPNF
+588 QSADLWWTPDF

-743 LTAADTSI
+743 LTSADTSI

-842 EVTVKAGNNTLTASS
+842 EVTVKSGNNTLTASS

-979 LAAGTFSYDGTE
+979 LATGTFSYDGTE

-1004 LTSGTDFTVS
+1004 LTAGTDFTVS

-1057 ADSFIYDGA
+1057 ADSFIYDGV

-1088 VSYSSNVNAGTATV
+1088 VSYSSNINAGTATV

-1131 LSADTVTYTGSTQK
+1131 LSADTVTYTGSAQK

-1162 FTVSYSNNTNAGTAK
+1162 FTVSYSNNTNTGTAK

-1217 TEQKPSVTVKSR
+1217 AEQKPSVTVKSG
-1229 DKMLVPDTDFTVS
+1229 DKTLVPDTDFTVS

-1247 DVGTATVNITGQGNY
+1247 DVGTATVTITGQGNY

-1386 IYYSRRSDMKNA
+1386 IYYSQRSDMKNA

>member
-13 LSICMLGTSPV
+13 LSICLLGTSPV

-37 DNMQAQTDTNSAVA
+37 DSTQAQTDTNSAVA

-62 DATDDTAVFDSED
+62 DATDDTAAFDSED

-83 NSEFSSDENEQNL
+83 NSEFSSDEVETEEAPVAGGL
-96 EEDEAVAAGSLDN
+96 EN
-109 SVSAYYANSI
+109 SISTHFNYSI
-119 VEANIPTDPNVT
+119 VEADIENDPSLKT
-131 TTCASYNGSNLESQN
+131 ICDTYKGSNLESQD
-146 YATWSSTVDSYLT
+146 YEAWATTIDSYLT
-159 TSPDGRLM
+159 TSPDGNLM
-167 RVQGN
+167 RVQAG

-178 LIEYYDTSYNLK
+178 LIEYYDTSYNFK
-190 NTMTLDLSLP
+190 RAMTLDLSLP
-200 IFGAFYESNNNY
+200 IFGAFYESNDNY
-212 YILTGANNS
+212 YILTGQNNPDH
-221 SQNDSQEVYRV
+221 NDSVETYRV

-237 DWKAQGSCGLFGA
+237 DWKAQGSCSLFGA
-250 NTTVP
+250 NTAQP
-255 FSAGSARM
+255 FAFGTARM
-263 TIYGDYLF
+263 MVSGNYLY
-271 VRTCHTM
+271 VRTCHVM
-278 YKSSDGLN
+278 YNG

-298 NMSIIDSYTAIMN
+298 DMSIMDQYYKVEYTP
-311 SSMGYVS
+311 SGYVS
-318 HSFNQFIQIDNGTLI
+318 HTFTQFLKMDNGTFL
-333 GVDHGDAYPRSIALL
+333 GVDQGDTYPRGINLVKSTID
-348 KYKTNISNGHFVPTG
+348 SSTG
-363 RNDYCQK
+363 RFTKNFSTSVIMDF
-370 TDVLSFP
+370 TLGS
-377 GTIGDNYTGASIGG
+377 GTYTAATVGG

-399 LIAGNYDS
+399 LVAGSCDIDNTRTT
-407 NGSSSVRN
+407 RN
-415 VFIASVPKDG
+415 VFILSAPKSGD
-425 GTPVIRYLSNYA
+425 TPVIRYLSNYA
-437 GTDDSA
+437 GTEDTASA
-443 TTPHLIK
+443 PHLIK
-450 TGSNSFVIMWSSQG
+450 TGSNSFIIMWSSQG
-464 YVYYT
+464 HVYYT
-469 TLDGTGQQTDT
+469 ALDGNGQQTSSI
-480 TYKMTGNLSDCVPA
+480 YQMVGNLSDCVP
-494 VINGKL
+494 VIVNGKL

-506 SNVNTFYSINLSNL
+506 NEVNTFYSINLSNL
-520 SDTHATRI
+520 SENHASRI
-528 KNGHKFAN
+528 TNGHKFAN

-551 GYQDTVSVPTSIYLW
+551 GYQDTVSVPTSINLW
-566 RRTEPGSYQYN
+566 KKKEPDSYN
-577 YVGRSNYMELG
+577 YIYMGRSNYMDIG
-588 QSDDLWWTPNF
+588 QSADLWWTPDF

-659 FYVNMIDSSNSR
+659 FYVNMIDSSHSR

-783 VTYTNNIEV
+783 VAYTNNIEV

-819 DISNCSIILSAD
+819 EISNCSIILSAD

-842 EVTVKAGNNTLTASS
+842 EVTVKSGNNTLTASS
-857 DYTVSYSNNRAVGTA
+857 DYTVSYSKNRAVGTA
-872 TVTISGRNNY
+872 TVTVTGKNNY
-882 TGSASKSFRIVPA
+882 TGSASKTFSIVPA

-901 ASLSASTFG
+901 ASLSTETFS
-910 YDGSKKKPSATVRSG
+910 YNGSEKEPSVTVKSG

-933 DFTVSYSNNVN
+933 DFTVSYSNNIN

-1066 EKKPEV
+1066 EKKPVV

-1083 ATDFT
+1083 DTDFT
-1088 VSYSSNVNAGTATV
+1088 VSYSSNINAGTATV
-1102 TITGKGNYSGSIRK
+1102 TITGKGNYSGSIKK

-1131 LSADTVTYTGSTQK
+1131 LSADTVTYTGSAQK

-1386 IYYSRRSDMKNA
+1386 IYYSQRSDMKNA
-1398 KHITAKSSAKS
+1398 KHITTKSSAKS

>member
-13 LSICMLGTSPV
+13 LSICLLGTSPV

-37 DNMQAQTDTNSAVA
+37 DSTQAQTDTTVAAADSA
-51 DPTATDDFSAD
+51 DNFSAD
-62 DATDDTAVFDSED
+62 DATDDTTAFDSED

-83 NSEFSSDENEQNL
+83 NSEFSSDEVETEEAPVAGGL
-96 EEDEAVAAGSLDN
+96 EN
-109 SVSAYYANSI
+109 SISTHFNYSI
-119 VEANIPTDPNVT
+119 VEADIENDPSLKT
-131 TTCASYNGSNLESQN
+131 ICDTYKGSNLESQD
-146 YATWSSTVDSYLT
+146 YEAWATTIDSYLT
-159 TSPDGRLM
+159 TSPDGNLM
-167 RVQGN
+167 RVQAG

-178 LIEYYDTSYNLK
+178 LIEYYDTSYNFK
-190 NTMTLDLSLP
+190 RAMTLDLSLP
-200 IFGAFYESNNNY
+200 IFGAFYESNDNY
-212 YILTGANNS
+212 YVLTGQNNPDH
-221 SQNDSQEVYRV
+221 NDSVETYRV

-237 DWKAQGSCGLFGA
+237 DWKAQGSCSLFGA
-250 NTTVP
+250 NTAQP
-255 FSAGSARM
+255 FAFGTARM
-263 TIYGDYLF
+263 MVSGNYLY
-271 VRTCHTM
+271 VRTCHVM
-278 YKSSDGLN
+278 YNG

-298 NMSIIDSYTAIMN
+298 DMSIMDQYYKVEYTP
-311 SSMGYVS
+311 SGYVS
-318 HSFNQFIQIDNGTLI
+318 HTFTQFLKMDNGTFL
-333 GVDHGDAYPRSIALL
+333 GVDQGDTYPRGINLVKSTID
-348 KYKTNISNGHFVPTG
+348 SSTG
-363 RNDYCQK
+363 RFTKNFSTSVIMDF
-370 TDVLSFP
+370 TLGS
-377 GTIGDNYTGASIGG
+377 GTYTAATVGG

-399 LIAGNYDS
+399 LVAGSCDIDNTRTT
-407 NGSSSVRN
+407 RN
-415 VFIASVPKDG
+415 VFILSAPKSGD
-425 GTPVIRYLSNYA
+425 TPVIRYLSNYA
-437 GTDDSA
+437 GTEDTASA
-443 TTPHLIK
+443 PHLIK
-450 TGSNSFVIMWSSQG
+450 TGSNSFIIMWSSQG
-464 YVYYT
+464 HVYYT
-469 TLDGTGQQTDT
+469 ALDGNGQQTSSI
-480 TYKMTGNLSDCVPA
+480 YQMVGNLSDCVP
-494 VINGKL
+494 VIVNGKL

-506 SNVNTFYSINLSNL
+506 NEVNTFYSINLSNL
-520 SDTHATRI
+520 SENHASRI
-528 KNGHKFAN
+528 TNGHKFAN

-566 RRTEPGSYQYN
+566 KKKEPDSYN
-577 YVGRSNYMELG
+577 YTYMGRSNYMDIG
-588 QSDDLWWTPNF
+588 QSADLWWTPDF

-743 LTAADTSI
+743 LTSADTSI

-769 THNGKKLTP
+769 THNGKKLTS

-842 EVTVKAGNNTLTASS
+842 EVTVKSGNNTLTASS

-910 YDGSKKKPSATVRSG
+910 YDGSKKEPSATVKSG

-979 LAAGTFSYDGTE
+979 LATGTFSYDGTE

-1004 LTSGTDFTVS
+1004 LTAGTDFTVS

-1057 ADSFIYDGA
+1057 ADSFIYDGV

-1088 VSYSSNVNAGTATV
+1088 VSYSSNINAGTATV

-1131 LSADTVTYTGSTQK
+1131 LSADTVTYTGSAQK

-1162 FTVSYSNNTNAGTAK
+1162 FTVSYSNNTNTGTAK

-1217 TEQKPSVTVKSR
+1217 AEQKPSVTVKSG
-1229 DKMLVPDTDFTVS
+1229 DKTLVPDTDFTVS

-1247 DVGTATVNITGQGNY
+1247 DVGTATVTITGQGNY

-1386 IYYSRRSDMKNA
+1386 IYYSQRSDMKNA

>member
-13 LSICMLGTSPV
+13 LSICLLGTSPV

-37 DNMQAQTDTNSAVA
+37 DSTQAQTDTTVATADSA
-51 DPTATDDFSAD
+51 DNFSAD
-62 DATDDTAVFDSED
+62 DATDDTTAFDSED

-83 NSEFSSDENEQNL
+83 NSEFSSDEVETEEAPVAGGL
-96 EEDEAVAAGSLDN
+96 EN
-109 SVSAYYANSI
+109 SISTHFNYSI
-119 VEANIPTDPNVT
+119 VEADIENDPSLKT
-131 TTCASYNGSNLESQN
+131 ICDTYKGSNLESQD
-146 YATWSSTVDSYLT
+146 YEAWATTIDSYLT
-159 TSPDGRLM
+159 TSPDGNLM
-167 RVQGN
+167 RVQAG

-178 LIEYYDTSYNLK
+178 LIEYYDTSYNFK
-190 NTMTLDLSLP
+190 RAMTLDLSLP
-200 IFGAFYESNNNY
+200 IFGAFYESNDNY
-212 YILTGANNS
+212 YVLTGQNNPDH
-221 SQNDSQEVYRV
+221 NDSVETYRV

-237 DWKAQGSCGLFGA
+237 DWKAQGSCSLFGA
-250 NTTVP
+250 NTAQP
-255 FSAGSARM
+255 FAFGTARM
-263 TIYGDYLF
+263 MVSGNYLY
-271 VRTCHTM
+271 VRTCHVM
-278 YKSSDGLN
+278 YNG

-298 NMSIIDSYTAIMN
+298 DMSIMDQYYKVEYTP
-311 SSMGYVS
+311 SGYVS
-318 HSFNQFIQIDNGTLI
+318 HTFTQFLKMDNGTFL
-333 GVDHGDAYPRSIALL
+333 GVDQGDTYPRGINLVKSTID
-348 KYKTNISNGHFVPTG
+348 SSTG
-363 RNDYCQK
+363 RFTKNFSTSVIMDF
-370 TDVLSFP
+370 TLGS
-377 GTIGDNYTGASIGG
+377 GTYTAATVGG

-399 LIAGNYDS
+399 LVAGSCDIDNTRTT
-407 NGSSSVRN
+407 RN
-415 VFIASVPKDG
+415 VFILSAPKSGD
-425 GTPVIRYLSNYA
+425 TPVIRYLSNYA
-437 GTDDSA
+437 GTEDTASA
-443 TTPHLIK
+443 PHLIK
-450 TGSNSFVIMWSSQG
+450 TGSNSFIIMWSSQG
-464 YVYYT
+464 HVYYT
-469 TLDGTGQQTDT
+469 ALDGNGQQTSSI
-480 TYKMTGNLSDCVPA
+480 YQMVGNLSDCVP
-494 VINGKL
+494 VIVNGKL

-506 SNVNTFYSINLSNL
+506 NEVNTFYSINLSNL
-520 SDTHATRI
+520 SENHASRI
-528 KNGHKFAN
+528 TNGHKFTN

-566 RRTEPGSYQYN
+566 KKKEPDSYN
-577 YVGRSNYMELG
+577 YIYMGRSNYMDIG
-588 QSDDLWWTPNF
+588 QSADLWWTPDF

-743 LTAADTSI
+743 LTSADTSI

-831 SFPYDGSDKRP
+831 SFPYEGSDKRP
-842 EVTVKAGNNTLTASS
+842 EVTVKSGNNTLTASS

-944 VGTASAVI
+944 AGTASAVI

-979 LAAGTFSYDGTE
+979 LATGTFSYDGTE

-1004 LTSGTDFTVS
+1004 LTAGTDFTVS

-1088 VSYSSNVNAGTATV
+1088 VSYSSNINAGTATV

-1131 LSADTVTYTGSTQK
+1131 LSADTVTYTGSAQK

-1162 FTVSYSNNTNAGTAK
+1162 FTVSYSNNTNTGTAK

-1217 TEQKPSVTVKSR
+1217 AEQKPSVTVKSG
-1229 DKMLVPDTDFTVS
+1229 DKTLVPDTDFTVS

-1247 DVGTATVNITGQGNY
+1247 DVGTATVTITGQGNY

-1386 IYYSRRSDMKNA
+1386 IYYSQRSDMKNA

>member
-13 LSICMLGTSPV
+13 LSICLLGTSPV

-37 DNMQAQTDTNSAVA
+37 DSTQAQTDTNSAVA

-62 DATDDTAVFDSED
+62 DATDDTAAFDSED

-83 NSEFSSDENEQNL
+83 NSEFSSDEVETEEAPVAGGL
-96 EEDEAVAAGSLDN
+96 EN
-109 SVSAYYANSI
+109 SISTHFNYSI
-119 VEANIPTDPNVT
+119 VEADIENDPSLKT
-131 TTCASYNGSNLESQN
+131 ICDTYKGSNLESQD
-146 YATWSSTVDSYLT
+146 YEAWATTIDSYLT
-159 TSPDGRLM
+159 TSPDGNLM
-167 RVQGN
+167 RVQAG

-178 LIEYYDTSYNLK
+178 LIEYYDTSYNFK
-190 NTMTLDLSLP
+190 RAMTLDLSLP
-200 IFGAFYESNNNY
+200 IFGAFYESNDNY
-212 YILTGANNS
+212 YILTGQNNPDH
-221 SQNDSQEVYRV
+221 NDSVETYRV

-237 DWKAQGSCGLFGA
+237 DWKAQGSCSLFGA
-250 NTTVP
+250 NTAQP
-255 FSAGSARM
+255 FAFGTARM
-263 TIYGDYLF
+263 MVSGNYLY
-271 VRTCHTM
+271 VRTCHVM
-278 YKSSDGLN
+278 YNG

-298 NMSIIDSYTAIMN
+298 DMSIMDQYYKVEYTP
-311 SSMGYVS
+311 SGYVS
-318 HSFNQFIQIDNGTLI
+318 HTFTQFLKMDNGTFL
-333 GVDHGDAYPRSIALL
+333 GVDQGDTYPRGINLVKSTID
-348 KYKTNISNGHFVPTG
+348 SSTG
-363 RNDYCQK
+363 RFTKNFSTSVIMDF
-370 TDVLSFP
+370 TLGS
-377 GTIGDNYTGASIGG
+377 GTYTAATVGG

-399 LIAGNYDS
+399 LVAGSCDIDNTRTT
-407 NGSSSVRN
+407 RN
-415 VFIASVPKDG
+415 VFILSAPKSGD
-425 GTPVIRYLSNYA
+425 TPVIRYLSNYA
-437 GTDDSA
+437 GTEDTASA
-443 TTPHLIK
+443 PHLIK
-450 TGSNSFVIMWSSQG
+450 TGSNSFIIMWSSQG
-464 YVYYT
+464 HVYYT
-469 TLDGTGQQTDT
+469 ALDGNGQQTSSI
-480 TYKMTGNLSDCVPA
+480 YQMVGNLSDCVP
-494 VINGKL
+494 VIVNGKL

-506 SNVNTFYSINLSNL
+506 NEVNTFYSINLSNL
-520 SDTHATRI
+520 SENHASRI
-528 KNGHKFAN
+528 TNGHKFAN

-551 GYQDTVSVPTSIYLW
+551 GYQDTVSVPTSINLW
-566 RRTEPGSYQYN
+566 KKKEPDSYN
-577 YVGRSNYMELG
+577 YIYMGRSNYMDIG
-588 QSDDLWWTPNF
+588 QSADLWWTPKF

-604 SYPELSECEIS
+604 SYPELSECVIS
-615 CSDESVLS
+615 NSDESVLS

-659 FYVNMIDSSNSR
+659 FYVNMIDSSHSR

-783 VTYTNNIEV
+783 VAYTNNIEV

-842 EVTVKAGNNTLTASS
+842 EVTVKSGNNTLTASS

-910 YDGSKKKPSATVRSG
+910 YDGSKKEPSATVRSG

-1066 EKKPEV
+1066 EKKPV
-1072 TVKSDNAQLTA
+1072 ITVKSDNAQLTA
-1083 ATDFT
+1083 DTDFT
-1088 VSYSSNVNAGTATV
+1088 VSYSSNINAGTATV
-1102 TITGKGNYSGSIRK
+1102 TITGKGNYSGSIKK

-1131 LSADTVTYTGSTQK
+1131 LSADTVTYTGSAQK

-1296 VFTAETDGKITLKS
+1296 IFTAETDGKITLKS

-1373 VSWTAAKSISRYQ
+1373 VSWTARKSISRYQ
-1386 IYYSRRSDMKNA
+1386 IYYSQRSDMKNA

-1409 AVLKNLTSK
+1409 AVLKNLNSK

>member
-13 LSICMLGTSPV
+13 LSICLLGTSPV

-37 DNMQAQTDTNSAVA
+37 DSTQAQTDTTVATADSA
-51 DPTATDDFSAD
+51 DNFSAD
-62 DATDDTAVFDSED
+62 DATDDTTAFDSED

-83 NSEFSSDENEQNL
+83 NSEFSSDEVETEEAPVAGGL
-96 EEDEAVAAGSLDN
+96 EN
-109 SVSAYYANSI
+109 SISTHFNYSI
-119 VEANIPTDPNVT
+119 VEADIENDPSLKT
-131 TTCASYNGSNLESQN
+131 ICDTYKGSNLESQD
-146 YATWSSTVDSYLT
+146 YEAWATTIDSYLT
-159 TSPDGRLM
+159 TSPDGNLM
-167 RVQGN
+167 RVQAG

-178 LIEYYDTSYNLK
+178 LIEYYDTSYNFK
-190 NTMTLDLSLP
+190 RAMTLDLSLP
-200 IFGAFYESNNNY
+200 IFGAFYESNDNY
-212 YILTGANNS
+212 YVLTGQNNPDH
-221 SQNDSQEVYRV
+221 NDSVETYRV

-237 DWKAQGSCGLFGA
+237 DWKAQGSCSLFGA
-250 NTTVP
+250 NTAQP
-255 FSAGSARM
+255 FAFGTARM
-263 TIYGDYLF
+263 MVSGNYLY
-271 VRTCHTM
+271 VRTCHVM
-278 YKSSDGLN
+278 YNG

-298 NMSIIDSYTAIMN
+298 DMSIMDQYYKVEYTP
-311 SSMGYVS
+311 SGYVS
-318 HSFNQFIQIDNGTLI
+318 HTFTQFLKMDNGTFL
-333 GVDHGDAYPRSIALL
+333 GVDQGDTYPRGINLVKSTID
-348 KYKTNISNGHFVPTG
+348 SSTG
-363 RNDYCQK
+363 RFTKNFSTSVIMDF
-370 TDVLSFP
+370 TLGS
-377 GTIGDNYTGASIGG
+377 GTYTAATVGG

-399 LIAGNYDS
+399 LVAGSCDIDNTRTT
-407 NGSSSVRN
+407 RN
-415 VFIASVPKDG
+415 VFILSAPKSSD
-425 GTPVIRYLSNYA
+425 TPVIRYLSNYA
-437 GTDDSA
+437 GTEDTASA
-443 TTPHLIK
+443 PHLIK
-450 TGSNSFVIMWSSQG
+450 TGSNSFIIMWSSQG
-464 YVYYT
+464 HVYYT
-469 TLDGTGQQTDT
+469 ALDGNGQQTSSI
-480 TYKMTGNLSDCVPA
+480 YQMVGNLSDCVP
-494 VINGKL
+494 VIVNGKL

-506 SNVNTFYSINLSNL
+506 NEVNTFYSINLSNL
-520 SDTHATRI
+520 SENHASRI
-528 KNGHKFAN
+528 TNGHKFAN

-566 RRTEPGSYQYN
+566 KKKEPDSYN
-577 YVGRSNYMELG
+577 YIYMGRSNYMDIG
-588 QSDDLWWTPNF
+588 QSADLWWTPDF

-743 LTAADTSI
+743 LTSADTSI

-842 EVTVKAGNNTLTASS
+842 EVTVKSGNNTLTASS

-910 YDGSKKKPSATVRSG
+910 YDGSKKEPSATVKSG

-933 DFTVSYSNNVN
+933 DFTVSYSNN
-944 VGTASAVI
+944 T
-952 TGKGNY
+952 
-958 SGSITKEFI
+958 
-967 ITPADFSKLTAS
+967 
-979 LAAGTFSYDGTE
+979 
-991 KKPEVTVKSGSKQ
+991 
-1004 LTSGTDFTVS
+1004 
-1014 YTDNINVGTAKAV
+1014 
-1027 ITGKGN
+1027 
-1033 YSGTITK
+1033 
-1040 SFKITQADL
+1040 
-1049 SKFTASLS
+1049 
-1057 ADSFIYDGA
+1057 
-1066 EKKPEV
+1066 
-1072 TVKSDNAQLTA
+1072 
-1083 ATDFT
+1083 
-1088 VSYSSNVNAGTATV
+1088 
-1102 TITGKGNYSGSIRK
+1102 
-1116 QFTITPADFS
+1116 
-1126 GFSAE
+1126 
-1131 LSADTVTYTGSTQK
+1131 
-1145 PGATVKSGD
+1145 
-1154 KVLVSGTD
+1154 
-1162 FTVSYSNNTNAGTAK
+1162 NTGTAK

-1217 TEQKPSVTVKSR
+1217 AEQKPSVTVKSG
-1229 DKMLVPDTDFTVS
+1229 DKTLVPDTDFTVS

-1247 DVGTATVNITGQGNY
+1247 DVGTATVTITGQGNY

-1373 VSWTAAKSISRYQ
+1373 VSWTAAKSISGYQ
-1386 IYYSRRSDMKNA
+1386 IYYSQRSNMKNA

>member
-13 LSICMLGTSPV
+13 LSICLLGTSPV

-37 DNMQAQTDTNSAVA
+37 DSTQAQTDTNSAVA

-62 DATDDTAVFDSED
+62 DATDDTAAFDSED

-83 NSEFSSDENEQNL
+83 NSEFSSDEVETEEAPVAGGL
-96 EEDEAVAAGSLDN
+96 EN
-109 SVSAYYANSI
+109 SISTHFNYSI
-119 VEANIPTDPNVT
+119 VEADIENDPSLKT
-131 TTCASYNGSNLESQN
+131 ICDTYKGSNLESQD
-146 YATWSSTVDSYLT
+146 YEAWATTIDSYLT
-159 TSPDGRLM
+159 TSPDGNLM
-167 RVQGN
+167 RVQAG

-178 LIEYYDTSYNLK
+178 LIEYYDTSYNFK
-190 NTMTLDLSLP
+190 RAMTLDLSLP
-200 IFGAFYESNNNY
+200 IFGAFYESNDNY
-212 YILTGANNS
+212 YILTGQNNPDH
-221 SQNDSQEVYRV
+221 NDSVETYRV

-237 DWKAQGSCGLFGA
+237 DWKAQGSCSLFGA
-250 NTTVP
+250 NTAQP
-255 FSAGSARM
+255 FAFGTARM
-263 TIYGDYLF
+263 MVSGNYLY
-271 VRTCHTM
+271 VRTCHVM
-278 YKSSDGLN
+278 YNG

-298 NMSIIDSYTAIMN
+298 DMSIMDQYYKVEYTP
-311 SSMGYVS
+311 SGYVS
-318 HSFNQFIQIDNGTLI
+318 HTFTQFLKMDNGTFL
-333 GVDHGDAYPRSIALL
+333 GVDQGDTYPRGINLVKSTID
-348 KYKTNISNGHFVPTG
+348 SSTG
-363 RNDYCQK
+363 RFTKNFSTSVIMDF
-370 TDVLSFP
+370 TLGS
-377 GTIGDNYTGASIGG
+377 GTYTAATVGG

-399 LIAGNYDS
+399 LVAGSCDIDNTRTT
-407 NGSSSVRN
+407 RN
-415 VFIASVPKDG
+415 VFILSAPKSGD
-425 GTPVIRYLSNYA
+425 TPVIRYLSNYA
-437 GTDDSA
+437 GTEDTASA
-443 TTPHLIK
+443 PHLIK
-450 TGSNSFVIMWSSQG
+450 TGSNSFIIMWSSQG
-464 YVYYT
+464 HVYYT
-469 TLDGTGQQTDT
+469 ALDGNGQQTSSI
-480 TYKMTGNLSDCVPA
+480 YQMVGNLSDCVP
-494 VINGKL
+494 VIVNGKL

-506 SNVNTFYSINLSNL
+506 NEVNTFYSINLSNL
-520 SDTHATRI
+520 SENHASRI
-528 KNGHKFAN
+528 TNGHKFAN

-551 GYQDTVSVPTSIYLW
+551 GYQDTVSVPTSINLW
-566 RRTEPGSYQYN
+566 KKKEPDSYN
-577 YVGRSNYMELG
+577 YIYMGRSNYMDIG
-588 QSDDLWWTPNF
+588 QSADLWWTPKF

-604 SYPELSECEIS
+604 SYPELSECVIS
-615 CSDESVLS
+615 NSDESVLS

-659 FYVNMIDSSNSR
+659 FYVNMIDSSHSR

-783 VTYTNNIEV
+783 VAYTNNIEV

-842 EVTVKAGNNTLTASS
+842 EVTVKSGNNTLTASS

-901 ASLSASTFG
+901 VSLSASTFG

-1066 EKKPEV
+1066 EKKPVV

-1083 ATDFT
+1083 DTDFT
-1088 VSYSSNVNAGTATV
+1088 VSYSSNINAGTATV
-1102 TITGKGNYSGSIRK
+1102 TITGKGNYSGSIKK
-1116 QFTITPADFS
+1116 QFTITTADFS

-1131 LSADTVTYTGSTQK
+1131 LSADTVTYTGSAQK

-1296 VFTAETDGKITLKS
+1296 IFTAETDGKITLKS

-1373 VSWTAAKSISRYQ
+1373 VSWTARKSISRYQ